1 MNKQTDVKSG
11 ELRTGAQAAAEKVEL
26 HEMTIAQREL
36 WLGENIS
43 KELSFNIWGYGQV
56 DGPLD
61 VKLLRQVIDAIVEET
76 PALQAHFVEKDGELY
91 QYRAPRTHEPLFTLD
106 LSKEPD
112 PLQAAR
118 RWMVAD
124 AALPRRATGEEP
136 FSFYVITLAPQRYV
150 LYRRFHH
157 MITDGRSA
165 EEVMRRIAAYYN
177 ALASGGVIPEFAN
190 CNFSLLYE
198 NDIKYRDSSRFSSD
212 QAFWR
217 EYTAAAPQ
225 SLSRRAILTPD
236 AAMNR
241 NTQLLEKEALDQLQ
255 QQADNIGVHRAHIL
269 AAAVALCFYSLT
281 GSEYLN
287 FSMPV
292 TGTRERNSIGMTS
305 NVVPLIIKVEPQL
318 SLAEFIQKVAAEIAK
333 VVRHQLYRGE
343 DIRRDNGATD
353 SAWFGPSINIV
364 SFDHGDP
371 FWGCRTRWYYGGNIP
386 SGDLQIML
394 YEDQQANELD
404 VTFSDAD
411 YANSLGDLD
420 VLQRRFQFILRA
432 LNASTAG
439 TIEALDRQVAALAD
453 AEAGGSFYTNRRQ
466 PPAGG
471 IIRWDRPAEA
481 LQRLVS
487 SLSHGAGCAAKMLLA
502 ERVLGVTAL
511 QAVSDERQAE
521 PGTLLHVEADGWVI
535 AANPGVVRVGPF
547 LRADGSAQ
555 PGDALAQACG
565 LSVGLV
571 LPTINAAEA
580 SLLGAAYGASAD
592 SAAFWQP
599 RLTRYYPAP
608 FPPGPGRQTD
618 LPARWQA
625 TAWQRL
631 EKIAGEQVLAAAT
644 LYLARMCNETD
655 FQLGWITPD
664 DRNWGRWAHLSAR
677 VLPLQVSVDHTG
689 NFQQALA
696 ALEQEYSQLRAHADY
711 HPALLTRDADLR
723 APQTWPTA
731 VSIVSRRSAQ
741 GLQPEDEGVAAIMAS
756 GSRAVLQICKADSAF
771 RWVYDAASVADEQML
786 RATQHLLMLLN
797 DAVRA
802 GSHRRTVGELSLVS
816 EEERAQLLQGL
827 NHTVASH
834 SPTACLHRLFE
845 AQVKRTP
852 EAIAVTYGDDSLT
865 YAELNTQANRWAHRL
880 VQLGVQPDS
889 LVALCAGRG
898 LPMLVGLLGILKAG
912 GAYVPL
918 DPAYSGERLQYILA
932 DSAPVLLLAD
942 ELGRQALGDCEVPV
956 LALEQPL
963 RGESDDLQD
972 VGVRPAHL
980 AYVIY
985 TSGSTGKPKGVM
997 VEHRQVAR
1005 LFSATNAWFNFS
1017 AADRWCLF
1025 HSFAFD
1031 FSVWEIWGAWLYG
1044 GQLFIVPQAI
1054 ARSAP
1059 DFYHFVCRSGITV
1072 LNQTPS
1078 AFKAFIQAQAH
1089 SEARQQLREIVFG
1102 GEMLKPC
1109 DLAPW
1114 FARPE
1119 NRQTRLINMYG
1130 ITETTVH
1137 VTYRPL
1143 SAQDT
1148 AITTSPIG
1156 SRIPDLRLYLLGAD
1170 GEPVPM
1176 GAIGELFVGGEG
1188 VARGYLNRPELTAE
1202 RFLDDP
1208 FNRAPGARMYRTGDL
1223 ARYLPGGDIEYL
1235 GRNDQQ
1241 VKIRGF
1247 RIECGEVEAQLS
1259 TDPRVRS
1266 VAVDAI
1272 DDGDGGKRLVA
1283 WVVPAPEAERA
1294 TLATGLRQHLQARLP
1309 DYMVPVA
1316 YVWLEALPLTGN
1328 GKLDKRAL
1336 PVPQVDA
1343 YVREAYAPPQ
1353 GEAENLLAAIWRELL
1368 GIERVGRYDHF
1379 FELGGHSLMA
1389 VRLANRVQQAGWQLP
1404 LQALFASPVLHVLAQ
1419 ALEVAPAQEPLP
1431 ILPVARDGDLPLSF
1445 AQQRLWFL
1453 TQLEGMSETYHIPL
1467 ALRLHGRLDRQA
1479 LQHSLDALY
1488 ARHESLR
1495 SRFITR
1501 EDRPQVQILPANG
1514 LPLAF
1519 HDLRR
1524 HPAQADKLCRQA
1536 ATQPFDLT
1544 QGPLVRAAL
1553 IRLADEEHLF
1563 LLTCHHIIS
1572 DGWST
1577 GILLRELGALYGAL
1591 RRGDADPLPPLTLQY
1606 PDYAAWQRRYLTPE
1620 RLAAQAQ
1627 YWRETLIGAPAL
1639 LTLPTDRPRPT
1650 VQSFSGGEV
1659 PIAIDAELTQA
1670 LRQFSR
1676 QHGGT
1681 LFMTV
1686 LAAWSLVLARMAG
1699 QQELVIG
1706 TPEANRG
1713 RLETESLVGF
1723 FVSTLALR
1731 IDLRDDP
1738 DLPTLIA
1745 RIRHTV
1751 LTAQENRDLPFEQV
1765 VELVNPPRHLG
1776 YTPLFQVMLAWQD
1789 GSVRDIPLPGMQ
1801 AELAGLEYSAAK
1813 FDLTLDLADTGEGI
1827 SGTLNFA
1834 TALFDRATAER
1845 YGVYLV
1851 QALRAMTLNSPRSVS
1866 HIDLLPP
1873 AEREHLLH
1881 GWNRT
1886 ERDYPLDQTLAA
1898 LFEQQVRRT
1907 PHATALVSGTESLS
1921 YAQLNARAN
1930 RLAHALI
1937 ARGVGPDSRVAVCAE
1952 RGLNMVTALFGI
1964 LKAGGAYVPLDPA
1977 YPGERL
1983 QYILQDADPVLLLA
1997 DAAGRAAL
2005 GEPATPQLAL
2015 EAVLPETLSAENPAP
2030 RAQAS
2035 HLAYVIYTSGS
2046 TGKPKGAMNEH
2057 RGVVNRLVWM
2067 QEAYGL
2073 TAADTVLQKT
2083 PFGFDV
2089 SVWEFFWP
2097 LMVGARLVMAK
2108 PEGHKDPDYLSRAIE
2123 QYGVTTLH
2131 FVPSM
2136 LQSFLADG
2144 QAATRCGQV
2153 VRVMCSGEALPAA
2166 LVAEFYRRLPQA
2178 ELHNLYGPTEA
2189 AVDVTA
2195 WHCSREAE
2203 RVSVPIGRPIAN
2215 TRIYLL
2221 DERGQPVPLGA
2232 VGELYIGGV
2241 QVARGYLNRP
2251 ELTAERFL
2259 SDPFAPGGRMYRTG
2273 DVARY
2278 LANGDIEYLGRN
2290 DQQVKI
2296 RGFRIECGEIE
2307 AALATHPA
2315 VREAVVDARAVGD
2328 DKRLVAWVVP
2338 AADVA
2343 EETLAGA
2350 LRQHVSAALPDYMVP
2365 SAWVVVAALPL
2376 SPNGKLDRRALP
2388 EPQGAQSQA
2397 AYEAPQGEHETL
2409 LAAIWRELLNVER
2422 VGRHDN
2428 FFELGGHS
2436 LLAVKLMAQLR
2447 RAGWGANVQTLFSTP
2462 TLSALAQAMS
2472 AQGEVD
2478 IPENRILPGGASIT
2492 PEMLPLA
2499 TLSQPEI
2506 DTVVAQVPGGVANVQ
2521 DIYALSPLQEGIL
2534 FHHLLAERGDPY
2546 QLSAVLRFDSRARL
2560 DAWLAAVQQV
2570 IERHD
2575 ILRTAFITQ
2584 GMSSPVQVVWRKAEL
2599 ALSERRFDPAD
2610 GPIWRQLAASFDPL
2624 QQRQDLTRAPLL
2636 NFTVTQEED
2645 GSWCALQQW
2654 HHLIGDHSTLAFME
2668 QEIGEILAGRGAQLG
2683 VAQPFRNAVAQA
2695 RLALS
2700 EAEHESF
2707 FRDMLADI
2715 SEPVLPFG
2723 LSDVHG
2729 EGRQIAC
2736 RYQALSS
2743 ALNLRLR
2750 RQARRLGVSLASL
2763 CHLAWAQVL
2772 ASVSGRDAVVFGT
2785 VLLGRLQGGEGAE
2798 RALGLFI
2805 NTLPLRLDI
2814 DRRGVETAAR
2824 EAHVRLSGLL
2834 AHEHAPLALAQR
2846 CSGVSPGAPLF
2857 SALLNYRH
2865 NNGEAV
2871 ALPEGVS
2878 LLSAEE
2884 RTNYPFVLSVEDGGD
2899 SLGVTAQVTETVD
2912 AQRVCD
2918 YMVQALSSLAQALE
2932 QAPETPVCSL
2942 AVVPEAER
2950 ELLLHGW
2957 NRTERDYPLDQTLA
2971 ALFEQQVRRTPN
2983 ATALVSGAES
2993 LSYAQLNAR
3002 ANRLAHAL
3010 IARGVGPDSR
3020 VAVCAERGLN
3030 MVTALFG
3037 ILKAGGAYVPLDPAY
3052 PGERLQYILQDAD
3065 PVLLLAD
3072 AAGRAALGEPVTPQL
3087 ALEAALPE
3095 TLSAENPAP
3104 RAQASHLA
3112 YVIYTSGSTG
3122 KPKGAMNEH
3131 RGVVNRLVW
3140 MQEAYGLTAA
3150 DTVLQKT
3157 PFGFDVSVWEFF
3169 WPLMVGARLVM
3180 AKPEGHKD
3188 PDYLSRAIEQ
3198 YGVTTLHF
3206 VPSMLQSFLAD
3217 GQAATRCGQVVRVMC
3232 SGEALPAALVAEFYR
3247 RLPQAELHNLYG
3259 PTEAA
3264 VDVTAWHCSR
3274 EADRVSVPI
3283 GRPIANTRIYLLDE
3297 RGQPVPLGAVGE
3309 LYIGGVQVARGYL
3322 NRPELTAER
3331 FLSDPF
3337 APGGRMYRTGDVAR
3351 YLANGDIEYLG
3362 RNDQQVKIR
3371 GFRIE
3376 CGEIEAALATHPA
3389 VREAVVD
3396 ARAVGDDKRLVAWV
3410 VPAADVAEETLAG
3423 ALRQHVSAAL
3433 PDYMVPSAW
3442 VVVAALPLSP
3452 NGKLDRRALPEPQ
3465 GAQSQAAYE
3474 APQGEHETLL
3484 AAIWR
3489 ELLNVERVGRHDNFF
3504 ELGGHSLLAVR
3515 LTNRLQQME
3524 WQLPLQVLFA
3534 NPTLL
3539 ALAQQLRRTDEAL
3552 PPIEAMPRGAA
3563 LPLSFAQQRLW
3574 FLTQLEGLSETY
3586 HIPLALSLRGELDLP
3601 AWRQSLDALYARHEA
3616 LRSRF
3621 VTVEGQPQAHILP
3634 ADALPLTVHDLR
3646 GRQDAQSQAR
3656 QLAQRLTEA
3665 PFDLTQGP
3673 LVRAA
3678 LIRLADEEHLFLLT
3692 CHHIISDGWSTGI
3705 LLRDLGA
3712 LYGALRRGDADP
3724 LPPLPPLTLQYADYA
3739 AWQRRYLTPERLAA
3753 QAQYWRETLSDAPAL
3768 LTLPTDRPRPTVQ
3781 SFSGG
3786 EVPIAIDAEL
3796 TQALRQFSRQH
3807 GGTLFMTVLA
3817 AWSLVLAR
3825 MAGQQEL
3832 VIGTPEANRGRLE
3845 TESLVGFFVS
3855 TLALRIDLRDDP
3867 DLPTLIA
3874 RIRHA
3879 VLAARENR
3887 DLPFE
3892 QVVELVN
3899 PPRHLGYTPLFQV
3912 MLAWQDGS
3920 VRDISLP
3927 GLQAES
3933 AELGYQIAK
3942 YDLTLDLAERDEQIS
3957 GTLNFATALFDRATA
3972 ERYGVYLVQVLRAM
3986 ATNATQPASHL
3997 DLLPAAER
4005 ELLLYGWNRT
4015 AEVYPA
4021 QSCAHVLFEQWVQRT
4036 PDAVAVVNDR
4046 DSLSYAQ
4053 LNAHANQL
4061 AHQLIAQ
4068 GVRPGD
4074 RVATSLERSVSLVIA
4089 QLAILKAG
4097 AAYVPLDPHLPVAR
4111 QAWIIG
4117 DSGASLILCDRDIDR
4132 EIAGEIACLRIDR
4145 LRQNPTHD
4153 PAVPRAGGA
4162 PAYIMYTSGSTGTP
4176 KGVMVTHQGILRLAI
4191 NNRFASFERG
4201 DRFAF
4206 AANPAFD
4213 ASTLEM
4219 WGALLNGASLAI
4231 IAPEVLTEAEAL
4243 AAALA
4248 RQGINVLF
4256 LTTSLFNQYA
4266 HSIAATLAQLKY
4278 LLSGGEAADPHAFA
4292 RMLKEAGPV
4301 WLINA
4306 YGPTECTVFAT
4317 TATIERVDPWQRLP
4331 IGRPIGNTRIYLL
4344 DEHGQPVPL
4353 GATGEIY
4360 IAGPGVALGYL
4371 NRAELTAE
4379 RFLADP
4385 FNPGERMY
4393 RTGDL
4398 ARYLADGNIDY
4409 LGRND
4414 RQVKIRGFRIE
4425 CGEIEARVA
4434 GHPAVREA
4442 VVDVLGEAD
4451 NKRLVA
4457 WVVPEADADR
4467 QTLAVTLR
4475 QYLAGMLPEFMLPA
4489 AWVALDTLPLTPN
4502 GKLDRRALPEPQEDA
4517 YVREVYAEPEG
4528 ELETLLAGIWRELLG
4543 IERVGRHDNFFEL
4556 GGHSLLAVKLMAQLR
4571 RVGLSAGVK
4580 TLFTAPTL
4588 STLAQTL
4595 VTQQEV
4601 SVPANG
4607 ILPGCVAITPEM
4619 LPLATLSQPEID
4631 AVVAQV
4637 PGGVANVQDIYALSP
4652 LQEGILFHHLLAER
4666 GDPYQLS
4673 AVLRF
4678 DSRARLDAWLAAM
4691 QQVID
4696 RHDILRTA
4704 FITQGVSSPVQVVWR
4719 KAELSLR
4726 ELRLNPEEGEIGS
4739 RLTAL
4744 FDPRRVRPDLT
4755 RAPLLSFVAAQ
4766 GEEGSWCVLQQWHHL
4781 IGDHSTLAVMQEEI
4795 NLILAGRGDELA
4807 KAPPFRNAVAQARL
4821 GVSKAEHERFFRT
4834 MLADIDEPSLPFGLS
4849 DVHGEGRDI
4858 STAHLALPPALNQQL
4873 RRQARRLGVSLASL
4887 CHLAWAQVLARA
4899 TGRDEVVFGTVLL
4912 GRMQAGDGAERALG
4926 LFINTLPLRLD
4937 VNEVGAES
4945 AVLQAHIRL
4954 SGLLAHEH
4962 APLALAQR
4970 CSGVAAG
4977 TPLFS
4982 ALLNY
4987 RHNSGEDTALP
4998 TGVTLLDSQERT
5010 NYPFVLSVED
5020 GGDSLGLTAQVR
5032 QPIEAQRVCG
5042 YMAQALSALAQAL
5055 EQAPQTPVCELEVMP
5070 DEEYA
5075 LQLCRWNHTAE
5086 AYPADT
5092 CVHELFE
5099 QQARL
5104 TPQAIALIQDAQRLS
5119 YAQLNARANRLAHR
5133 LIERGVQPGDRVAVR
5148 LARSIELVCAQLAVI
5163 KAGAAYVPI
5172 DPQLPAAR
5180 QAWIADDSGACLML
5194 TDAIGDEEIPQL
5206 TVEDREAEDHNGNP
5220 ALRVSSGATA
5230 YIMYTSGSTG
5240 TPKGVMTPHQG
5251 ITRLVRNNRYA
5262 AFDADDRIA
5271 FAANPAFDASTM
5283 EVWAAL
5289 LNGGA
5294 LVVIA
5299 PEVMMEAERLA
5310 AELQRHRI
5318 TTLFLT
5324 TALFNQYVHSISG
5337 ALAQLKYLISGGE
5350 KEDPGAYAR
5359 LLQERGPV
5367 HLIHAYGP
5375 TETTTFATTARI
5387 ERAEGEA
5394 RLPIGKPIGNTRAY
5408 LLDARGR
5415 PVPMGA
5421 VGELHIGGVGVALGY
5436 LNRPELTAQRFL
5448 SDPFNPVGGG
5458 RMYRTGDLARY
5469 LPDGSLE
5476 YQGRCDQ
5483 QIKLRGFRIEPG
5495 EIEVQLAASPWVR
5508 EAVVQVCSTEHHP
5521 RLVAW
5526 IVPTAD
5532 VDRSALQGQLRA
5544 YLSERLPEYM
5554 VPSAYV
5560 WLDALPLTANG
5571 KLDRRA
5577 LPEPER
5583 AAVGTR
5589 EYVAPQG
5596 ETETTL
5602 ARVWCEL
5609 LEIGQIGR
5617 HDNFFE
5623 LGGHSLLAVRLS
5635 SQLRQQGITLPVQA
5649 IFNHPILA
5657 ELAERIDR
5665 RTAEAPMRKAVPARS
5680 SGSRPPLF
5688 FVPTGFG
5695 DHSYVFELAKEIDK
5709 TFPVYAVPWPAM
5721 EEKPATMSDMAASAV
5736 ALIREVQ
5743 PQGPYHLAGYSSGGV
5758 LAYAIAEQLQSAG
5771 EAVAFL
5777 GLIDTLRPVEAMH
5790 SPVQLL
5796 LNWVESTQERPD
5808 PQFCQ
5813 QLAELPL
5820 PEAIAAV
5827 QRAGIKTQ
5835 REEVADEAALW
5846 QQRHHYAKLVE
5857 ATLVQPASLKIHL
5870 FKAKQEQVSV
5880 NSQNAQFQAYWQ
5892 RIKQAGY
5899 CREDAS
5905 ALGWDKLLPPATVRV
5920 SQVNGDHVSMMEHP
5934 VHRRELGQHFN
5945 LALRE
5950 LGQA

>member
-61 VKLLRQVIDAIVEET
+61 VKLLRQAIDAIVEET

-555 PGDALAQACG
+555 PGDALALACG
-565 LSVGLV
+565 LSVGSV

-608 FPPGPGRQTD
+608 FPPGPGRQAD

-723 APQTWPTA
+723 ASQTWPTA

-756 GSRAVLQICKADSAF
+756 GSRAVLQICKADGAF

-1176 GAIGELFVGGEG
+1176 GAIGELYVGGEG

-1368 GIERVGRYDHF
+1368 GVERVGRYDHF

-1419 ALEVAPAQEPLP
+1419 ALEVAPAQEPQP
-1431 ILPVARDGDLPLSF
+1431 ILPVARDGELPLSF

-1524 HPAQADKLCRQA
+1524 HPAQADTLCRQA

-1563 LLTCHHIIS
+1563 LLTCHHIVS

-1789 GSVRDIPLPGMQ
+1789 GSVRDIPLPGLQ

-1866 HIDLLPP
+1866 HIDLLPL

-1907 PHATALVSGTESLS
+1907 PNATALVSGAESLS

-2005 GEPATPQLAL
+2005 GEPVTPQLAL
-2015 EAVLPETLSAENPAP
+2015 EAALPETLSAENPAP

-2195 WHCSREAE
+2195 WHCSREAD

-2506 DTVVAQVPGGVANVQ
+2506 DAVVAQVPGGVANVQ

-2560 DAWLAAVQQV
+2560 DAWLAAMQQV
-2570 IERHD
+2570 IDRHD

-2645 GSWCALQQW
+2645 GSWCALQKW

-2715 SEPVLPFG
+2715 REPVLPFG

-2750 RQARRLGVSLASL
+2750 QQARRLGVSLASL

-2971 ALFEQQVRRTPN
+2971 ALFEQQVRRTPH

-3705 LLRDLGA
+3705 LLRELGA
-3712 LYGALRRGDADP
+3712 LYGALRRGDAD
-3724 LPPLPPLTLQYADYA
+3724 PLPPLTLQYADYA

-3874 RIRHA
+3874 RIRHT

-3942 YDLTLDLAERDEQIS
+3942 YDFTLDLAERDEQIS

-4021 QSCAHVLFEQWVQRT
+4021 QSSAHVLFEQWAQRT

-4061 AHQLIAQ
+4061 AHQFIAQ

-4097 AAYVPLDPHLPVAR
+4097 GAYVPLDPHLPVAR

-4132 EIAGEIACLRIDR
+4132 EIAGEIVCLRIDR

-4301 WLINA
+4301 RLINA

-4398 ARYLADGNIDY
+4398 ARYLPDGNIDY

-4571 RVGLSAGVK
+4571 RVGLSAGVQ

-4719 KAELSLR
+4719 KAQLSLR
-4726 ELRLNPEEGEIGS
+4726 ELRLNPAEGEIGS

-5532 VDRSALQGQLRA
+5532 VDRSALQGQLRV

-5583 AAVGTR
+5583 AAVGIR
-5589 EYVAPQG
+5589 EYAAPQG

-5649 IFNHPILA
+5649 IFNHPILT

-5665 RTAEAPMRKAVPARS
+5665 RTAEAPLRKAVPARS

-5695 DHSYVFELAKEIDK
+5695 DHSYVFELAKEIDE
-5709 TFPVYAVPWPAM
+5709 TFPVYAVPWPAV

>member
-61 VKLLRQVIDAIVEET
+61 VKLLRQAIDAIVEET

-118 RWMVAD
+118 RWMAAD

-511 QAVSDERQAE
+511 QAMSDERQAE

-547 LRADGSAQ
+547 LRADGSTQ

-565 LSVGLV
+565 LSVGSV

-608 FPPGPGRQTD
+608 FPPGPGRQAD

-723 APQTWPTA
+723 ASQTWPTA

-756 GSRAVLQICKADSAF
+756 GSRAVLQICKTDGAF

-942 ELGRQALGDCEVPV
+942 ELGRQALGGCEVPV

-963 RGESDDLQD
+963 TGESDDLQD

-1176 GAIGELFVGGEG
+1176 GAIGELYVGGEG

-1368 GIERVGRYDHF
+1368 GVERVGRYDHF

-1419 ALEVAPAQEPLP
+1419 TLEVAPAQEPLP
-1431 ILPVARDGDLPLSF
+1431 ILPVARDGELPLSF

-1524 HPAQADKLCRQA
+1524 HPAQADTLCRQA

-1627 YWRETLIGAPAL
+1627 YWRETLSDAPAL

-1789 GSVRDIPLPGMQ
+1789 GSVRDIPLPGLQ

-1907 PHATALVSGTESLS
+1907 PDATALVSGAESLS

-2015 EAVLPETLSAENPAP
+2015 EAALPETLSAENPAP

-2195 WHCSREAE
+2195 WHCSREAD

-2259 SDPFAPGGRMYRTG
+2259 ADPFAPGGRMYRTG

-2506 DTVVAQVPGGVANVQ
+2506 DAVVAQVPGGVANVQ

-2560 DAWLAAVQQV
+2560 DAWLAAMQQV
-2570 IERHD
+2570 IDRHD

-2772 ASVSGRDAVVFGT
+2772 ASVSGRDSVVFGT

-2805 NTLPLRLDI
+2805 NTLPLRLGI
-2814 DRRGVETAAR
+2814 DRRGVETVAR

-2899 SLGVTAQVTETVD
+2899 SLGLTAQVTETVD

-2971 ALFEQQVRRTPN
+2971 ALFEQQVRRTPD

-3072 AAGRAALGEPVTPQL
+3072 AAGRAALGEPATPQL

-3274 EADRVSVPI
+3274 EAERVSVPI

-3724 LPPLPPLTLQYADYA
+3724 LPPLTLQYADYA

-3879 VLAARENR
+3879 VLTARENR

-4021 QSCAHVLFEQWVQRT
+4021 QSSAHVLFEQWAQRT

-4153 PAVPRAGGA
+4153 PAVPRAGDA

-4243 AAALA
+4243 AAALV

-4301 WLINA
+4301 RLINA

-4442 VVDVLGEAD
+4442 VVDVLGEVD

-4571 RVGLSAGVK
+4571 RVGLSAGVQ

-4719 KAELSLR
+4719 KAQLSLR
-4726 ELRLNPEEGEIGS
+4726 ELRLNPAEGEIGS

-5206 TVEDREAEDHNGNP
+5206 TVEDREAEDHDGNP

-5583 AAVGTR
+5583 AAVGIR
-5589 EYVAPQG
+5589 EYAAPQG

-5665 RTAEAPMRKAVPARS
+5665 RTAEAPLRKAVPARS

-5695 DHSYVFELAKEIDK
+5695 DHSYVFELAKEIDE
-5709 TFPVYAVPWPAM
+5709 TFPVYAVPWPAV

>member
-61 VKLLRQVIDAIVEET
+61 VKLLRQAIDAIVEET

-487 SLSHGAGCAAKMLLA
+487 SLSHGAGCAAKVLLA

-565 LSVGLV
+565 LSVGSV

-608 FPPGPGRQTD
+608 FPPGPGRQAD

-631 EKIAGEQVLAAAT
+631 EKIAGEHVLAAAT

-723 APQTWPTA
+723 ASQTWPTA

-756 GSRAVLQICKADSAF
+756 GSRAVLQICKADGAF

-1156 SRIPDLRLYLLGAD
+1156 SRIPDLRMYLLGAD

-1176 GAIGELFVGGEG
+1176 GAIGELYVGGEG

-1283 WVVPAPEAERA
+1283 WVVPAQEAERA

-1368 GIERVGRYDHF
+1368 GVERVGRYDHF

-1524 HPAQADKLCRQA
+1524 HPAQADTLCRQA

-1789 GSVRDIPLPGMQ
+1789 GSVRDIPLPGLQ

-2546 QLSAVLRFDSRARL
+2546 QLSAVLRFDSSARL

-2715 SEPVLPFG
+2715 REPVLPFG

-2750 RQARRLGVSLASL
+2750 QQARRLGVSLASL

-2971 ALFEQQVRRTPN
+2971 ALFEQQVRRTPH

-3072 AAGRAALGEPVTPQL
+3072 AAGRAALGEPATPQL
-3087 ALEAALPE
+3087 ALEAALPD
-3095 TLSAENPAP
+3095 TLSAENPER

-3274 EADRVSVPI
+3274 EAERVSVPI

-3465 GAQSQAAYE
+3465 GAQSQATYE

-3712 LYGALRRGDADP
+3712 LYGALRRGDAD
-3724 LPPLPPLTLQYADYA
+3724 PLPPLTLQYADYA

-4301 WLINA
+4301 RLINA

-4571 RVGLSAGVK
+4571 RVGLSAGVQ

-5099 QQARL
+5099 QQARQ

>member
-61 VKLLRQVIDAIVEET
+61 VKLLRQAIDAIVEET

-565 LSVGLV
+565 LSVGSV

-625 TAWQRL
+625 TAWQRM

-723 APQTWPTA
+723 ASQTWPTA

-756 GSRAVLQICKADSAF
+756 GSRAVLQICKADGAF

-1176 GAIGELFVGGEG
+1176 GAIGELYVGGEG

-1368 GIERVGRYDHF
+1368 GVERVGRYDHF

-1419 ALEVAPAQEPLP
+1419 ALKVAPAQEPQP
-1431 ILPVARDGDLPLSF
+1431 ILPVARDGELPLSF

-1524 HPAQADKLCRQA
+1524 HPAQADTLCRQA

-1553 IRLADEEHLF
+1553 VRLADEEHLF
-1563 LLTCHHIIS
+1563 LLTCHHIVS

-1577 GILLRELGALYGAL
+1577 GILLRELGALYGAV

-1789 GSVRDIPLPGMQ
+1789 GSVRDIPLPGLQ

-1834 TALFDRATAER
+1834 TALFDRTTAER

-1866 HIDLLPP
+1866 HIDLLPL

-2005 GEPATPQLAL
+2005 GEPVTPQLAL
-2015 EAVLPETLSAENPAP
+2015 EAALPETLSAENPAP

-2259 SDPFAPGGRMYRTG
+2259 ADPFAPGGRMYRTG

-2506 DTVVAQVPGGVANVQ
+2506 DAVVAQVPGGVANVQ

-2560 DAWLAAVQQV
+2560 DAWLAAMQQV
-2570 IERHD
+2570 IDRHD

-2610 GPIWRQLAASFDPL
+2610 GPIWQQLAASFDPL

-2645 GSWCALQQW
+2645 GSWCALQKW

-2715 SEPVLPFG
+2715 REPVLPFG

-2899 SLGVTAQVTETVD
+2899 SLGLTAQVTETVD

-2971 ALFEQQVRRTPN
+2971 ALFEQQVRRTPH
-2983 ATALVSGAES
+2983 ATALVSGTES

-3072 AAGRAALGEPVTPQL
+3072 AAGRAALGEPATPQL

-3095 TLSAENPAP
+3095 TLSAENPER

-3423 ALRQHVSAAL
+3423 ALRQHLSAAL

-3705 LLRDLGA
+3705 LLRELGA
-3712 LYGALRRGDADP
+3712 LYGALRRGDAD
-3724 LPPLPPLTLQYADYA
+3724 PLPPLTLQYADYA

-3874 RIRHA
+3874 RIRHT
-3879 VLAARENR
+3879 VLAAQENR

-4021 QSCAHVLFEQWVQRT
+4021 QSSAHVLFEQWAQRT
-4036 PDAVAVVNDR
+4036 PDAVAVVSDR

-4117 DSGASLILCDRDIDR
+4117 DSGASLILCDRDIDH

-4153 PAVPRAGGA
+4153 PAVPRAGDA

-4243 AAALA
+4243 AAALV

-4301 WLINA
+4301 RLINA

-4571 RVGLSAGVK
+4571 RVGLSAGVQ

-4719 KAELSLR
+4719 KAQLSLR
-4726 ELRLNPEEGEIGS
+4726 ELRLNPAEGEIGS

-5367 HLIHAYGP
+5367 HMIHAYGP

-5532 VDRSALQGQLRA
+5532 VDRSALQGQLRV

-5583 AAVGTR
+5583 AAVGIR
-5589 EYVAPQG
+5589 EYAAPQG

-5665 RTAEAPMRKAVPARS
+5665 RTAEAPLRKAVPARS

-5695 DHSYVFELAKEIDK
+5695 DHSYVFELAKEIDE
-5709 TFPVYAVPWPAM
+5709 TFPVYAVPWPAV

>member
-61 VKLLRQVIDAIVEET
+61 VKLLRQAIDAIVEET

-487 SLSHGAGCAAKMLLA
+487 SLSHGAGCAAKVLLA

-565 LSVGLV
+565 LSVGSV

-608 FPPGPGRQTD
+608 FPPGPGRQAD

-631 EKIAGEQVLAAAT
+631 EKIAGEHVLAAAT

-723 APQTWPTA
+723 ASQTWPTA

-756 GSRAVLQICKADSAF
+756 GSRAVLQICKADGAF

-1431 ILPVARDGDLPLSF
+1431 ILPVARDGELPLSF

-1524 HPAQADKLCRQA
+1524 HPAQADTLCRQA

-1563 LLTCHHIIS
+1563 LLTCHHIVS

-1789 GSVRDIPLPGMQ
+1789 GSVRDIPLPGLQ

-2015 EAVLPETLSAENPAP
+2015 EAALPETLSAENPAP
-2030 RAQAS
+2030 RAQASHLAYVIYTSGSTGKPKGAMNEHRGVVNRLVWMQEAYGLTAADTVLQKTPFGFDVSVWEFFWPLMVGARLVMAKPEGHKDPDYLSRAIEQYGVTTLHFVPSMLQSFLADGQAATRCGQVVRVMCSGEALPAALVAEFYRRLPQAELHNLYGPTEAAVDVTAWHCSREVERVSVPIGRPIANTRIYLLDERGQPVPLGAVGELYIGGVQVARGYLNRPELTAERFLSDPFAPGGRMYRTGDVARYLANGDIEYLGRNDQQVKIRGFRIECGEIEAALATHPAVREAVVDARAVGDDKRLVAWVVPAADVAEETLAGALRQHVSAALPDYMVPSAWVVVAALPLSPNGKLDRRALPEPQGAQSQAAYEAPQGEHETLLAAIWRELLNVERVGRHDNFFELGGHSLLAVKLMAQLRRAGWGANVQTLFSTPTLSALAQAMSAQGEVDIPENRILPGGASITPEMLPLATLSQPEIDAVVAQVPGGVANVQDIYALSPLQEGILFHHLLAERGDPYQLSAVLRFDSRARLDAWLAAMQQVIDRHDILRTAFITQGMSSPVQVVWRKAELALSERRFDPADGPIWRQLAASFDPLQQRQDLTRAPLLNFTVTQEEDGSWCALQQWHHLIGDHSTLAFMEQEIGEILAGRGAQLGVAQPFRNAVAQARLALNEAEHESFFRDMLADISEPVLPFGLSDVHGEGRQIACRYQALSSALNLRLRQQARRLGVSLASLCHLAWAQVLASVSGRDAVVFGTVLLGRLQGGEGAERALGLFINTLPLRLDIDRRGVETAAREAHVRLSGLLAHEHAPLALAQRCSGVSPGAPLFSALLNYRHNNGEAVALPEGVSLLSAEERTNYPFVLSVEDGGDSLGLTAQVTETVDAQRVCDYMVQALSSLAQALEQAPETPVCSLAVVPEAERELLLHGWNRTERDYPLDQTLAALFEQQVRRTPHATALVSGAESLSYAQLNARANRLAHALIARGVGPDSRVAVCAERGLNMVTALFGILKAGGAYVPLDPAYPGERLQYILQDADPVLLLADAAGRAALGEPATPQLALEAALPDTLSAENPERRAQAS

-2397 AYEAPQGEHETL
+2397 T
-2409 LAAIWRELLNVER
+2409 
-2422 VGRHDN
+2422 
-2428 FFELGGHS
+2428 
-2436 LLAVKLMAQLR
+2436 
-2447 RAGWGANVQTLFSTP
+2447 
-2462 TLSALAQAMS
+2462 
-2472 AQGEVD
+2472 
-2478 IPENRILPGGASIT
+2478 
-2492 PEMLPLA
+2492 
-2499 TLSQPEI
+2499 
-2506 DTVVAQVPGGVANVQ
+2506 
-2521 DIYALSPLQEGIL
+2521 
-2534 FHHLLAERGDPY
+2534 
-2546 QLSAVLRFDSRARL
+2546 
-2560 DAWLAAVQQV
+2560 
-2570 IERHD
+2570 
-2575 ILRTAFITQ
+2575 
-2584 GMSSPVQVVWRKAEL
+2584 
-2599 ALSERRFDPAD
+2599 
-2610 GPIWRQLAASFDPL
+2610 
-2624 QQRQDLTRAPLL
+2624 
-2636 NFTVTQEED
+2636 
-2645 GSWCALQQW
+2645 
-2654 HHLIGDHSTLAFME
+2654 
-2668 QEIGEILAGRGAQLG
+2668 
-2683 VAQPFRNAVAQA
+2683 
-2695 RLALS
+2695 
-2700 EAEHESF
+2700 
-2707 FRDMLADI
+2707 
-2715 SEPVLPFG
+2715 
-2723 LSDVHG
+2723 
-2729 EGRQIAC
+2729 
-2736 RYQALSS
+2736 
-2743 ALNLRLR
+2743 
-2750 RQARRLGVSLASL
+2750 
-2763 CHLAWAQVL
+2763 
-2772 ASVSGRDAVVFGT
+2772 
-2785 VLLGRLQGGEGAE
+2785 
-2798 RALGLFI
+2798 
-2805 NTLPLRLDI
+2805 
-2814 DRRGVETAAR
+2814 
-2824 EAHVRLSGLL
+2824 
-2834 AHEHAPLALAQR
+2834 
-2846 CSGVSPGAPLF
+2846 
-2857 SALLNYRH
+2857 
-2865 NNGEAV
+2865 
-2871 ALPEGVS
+2871 
-2878 LLSAEE
+2878 
-2884 RTNYPFVLSVEDGGD
+2884 
-2899 SLGVTAQVTETVD
+2899 
-2912 AQRVCD
+2912 
-2918 YMVQALSSLAQALE
+2918 
-2932 QAPETPVCSL
+2932 
-2942 AVVPEAER
+2942 
-2950 ELLLHGW
+2950 
-2957 NRTERDYPLDQTLA
+2957 
-2971 ALFEQQVRRTPN
+2971 
-2983 ATALVSGAES
+2983 
-2993 LSYAQLNAR
+2993 
-3002 ANRLAHAL
+3002 
-3010 IARGVGPDSR
+3010 
-3020 VAVCAERGLN
+3020 
-3030 MVTALFG
+3030 
-3037 ILKAGGAYVPLDPAY
+3037 
-3052 PGERLQYILQDAD
+3052 
-3065 PVLLLAD
+3065 
-3072 AAGRAALGEPVTPQL
+3072 
-3087 ALEAALPE
+3087 
-3095 TLSAENPAP
+3095 
-3104 RAQASHLA
+3104 
-3112 YVIYTSGSTG
+3112 
-3122 KPKGAMNEH
+3122 
-3131 RGVVNRLVW
+3131 
-3140 MQEAYGLTAA
+3140 
-3150 DTVLQKT
+3150 
-3157 PFGFDVSVWEFF
+3157 
-3169 WPLMVGARLVM
+3169 
-3180 AKPEGHKD
+3180 
-3188 PDYLSRAIEQ
+3188 
-3198 YGVTTLHF
+3198 
-3206 VPSMLQSFLAD
+3206 
-3217 GQAATRCGQVVRVMC
+3217 
-3232 SGEALPAALVAEFYR
+3232 
-3247 RLPQAELHNLYG
+3247 
-3259 PTEAA
+3259 
-3264 VDVTAWHCSR
+3264 
-3274 EADRVSVPI
+3274 
-3283 GRPIANTRIYLLDE
+3283 
-3297 RGQPVPLGAVGE
+3297 
-3309 LYIGGVQVARGYL
+3309 
-3322 NRPELTAER
+3322 
-3331 FLSDPF
+3331 
-3337 APGGRMYRTGDVAR
+3337 
-3351 YLANGDIEYLG
+3351 
-3362 RNDQQVKIR
+3362 
-3371 GFRIE
+3371 
-3376 CGEIEAALATHPA
+3376 
-3389 VREAVVD
+3389 
-3396 ARAVGDDKRLVAWV
+3396 
-3410 VPAADVAEETLAG
+3410 
-3423 ALRQHVSAAL
+3423 
-3433 PDYMVPSAW
+3433 
-3442 VVVAALPLSP
+3442 
-3452 NGKLDRRALPEPQ
+3452 
-3465 GAQSQAAYE
+3465 YE

-3712 LYGALRRGDADP
+3712 LYGALRRGDAD
-3724 LPPLPPLTLQYADYA
+3724 PLPPLTLQYADYA

-4301 WLINA
+4301 RLINA

-4571 RVGLSAGVK
+4571 RVGLSAGVQ

-4781 IGDHSTLAVMQEEI
+4781 IGDHSTLAVMQEET

-5589 EYVAPQG
+5589 EYAAPQG

>member
-1 MNKQTDVKSG
+1 MNKQTDVKNG
-11 ELRTGAQAAAEKVEL
+11 EFRTGAQAAAGKVEL

-61 VKLLRQVIDAIVEET
+61 VKLLRQAIDAIVEET

-404 VTFSDAD
+404 VTFSDAA

-481 LQRLVS
+481 LQRLVC
-487 SLSHGAGCAAKMLLA
+487 SLSHGAGCAAKILLA

-521 PGTLLHVEADGWVI
+521 PGTLLHVEADGWEI

-547 LRADGSAQ
+547 LRADGSTQ

-565 LSVGLV
+565 LSVGSV

-608 FPPGPGRQTD
+608 FPPGPGRQAE

-756 GSRAVLQICKADSAF
+756 GSRAVLQICKADGAF

-834 SPTACLHRLFE
+834 SPAVCLHRLFE
-845 AQVKRTP
+845 AQVRRTP

-963 RGESDDLQD
+963 TGESDDLQD

-1102 GEMLKPC
+1102 GEMLKPS

-1176 GAIGELFVGGEG
+1176 GAIGELYVGGEG

-1368 GIERVGRYDHF
+1368 GVERVGRYDHF

-1389 VRLANRVQQAGWQLP
+1389 VRLANRVQQAGWLLP

-1431 ILPVARDGDLPLSF
+1431 ILPVARDGELPLSF

-1524 HPAQADKLCRQA
+1524 HPAQADTLCRQA

-1563 LLTCHHIIS
+1563 LLTCHHIVS

-1577 GILLRELGALYGAL
+1577 GILLRELGALYGAF
-1591 RRGDADPLPPLTLQY
+1591 RRGDADPLPLPTLQY

-1627 YWRETLIGAPAL
+1627 YWRETLSGAPAL

-1751 LTAQENRDLPFEQV
+1751 LTARENRDLPFEQV

-1789 GSVRDIPLPGMQ
+1789 GSVRDIPLPGLQ

-1845 YGVYLV
+1845 YGVYLI
-1851 QALRAMTLNSPRSVS
+1851 QALRAMTLNNPRSVS
-1866 HIDLLPP
+1866 HIDLLPL

-1907 PHATALVSGTESLS
+1907 PDAIALVSGAESLS

-1937 ARGVGPDSRVAVCAE
+1937 ARGVGPDRRVAVCAE

-2015 EAVLPETLSAENPAP
+2015 EAALPETLSAENPER

-2144 QAATRCGQV
+2144 QAATRCDKV

-2195 WHCSREAE
+2195 WHCSREAD

-2221 DERGQPVPLGA
+2221 DDHGQPVPLGA

-2343 EETLAGA
+2343 EETLAGV
-2350 LRQHVSAALPDYMVP
+2350 LRQHLSAALPDYMVP

-2409 LAAIWRELLNVER
+2409 LAAIWRDLLNVER

-2472 AQGEVD
+2472 AQGEIE

-2499 TLSQPEI
+2499 TLSQAEI
-2506 DTVVAQVPGGVANVQ
+2506 DAVVAQVPGGVANVQ

-2534 FHHLLAERGDPY
+2534 FHHLLAEQGDPY

-2560 DAWLAAVQQV
+2560 DAWLVAMQQV
-2570 IERHD
+2570 IDRHD

-2584 GMSSPVQVVWRKAEL
+2584 GVSSPVQVVWRKAEL

-2610 GPIWRQLAASFDPL
+2610 GTIWQQLAASFDPL

-2636 NFTVTQEED
+2636 NFTVAQEED
-2645 GSWCALQQW
+2645 GCWCALQQW

-2668 QEIGEILAGRGAQLG
+2668 QEVSEILAGRGAQLG
-2683 VAQPFRNAVAQA
+2683 AAQPFRNAVAQA
-2695 RLALS
+2695 RLTLS

-2729 EGRQIAC
+2729 EGRQIVS

-2772 ASVSGRDAVVFGT
+2772 ARVSGRDAVVFGT

-2814 DRRGVETAAR
+2814 DRRGAEAAAR

-2871 ALPEGVS
+2871 SLPEGVS

-2899 SLGVTAQVTETVD
+2899 SLGITAQVTETVD

-2918 YMVQALSSLAQALE
+2918 YMAQALGSLAQALE

-2971 ALFEQQVRRTPN
+2971 ALFEQQVCRTPD
-2983 ATALVSGAES
+2983 AIALVSGAES

-3002 ANRLAHAL
+3002 TNRLAHAL

-3072 AAGRAALGEPVTPQL
+3072 AAGRAALGEPATPQL
-3087 ALEAALPE
+3087 ALEAALPD
-3095 TLSAENPAP
+3095 TLSAENPER

-3297 RGQPVPLGAVGE
+3297 HGQPVPLGAVGE

-3410 VPAADVAEETLAG
+3410 VPAAGVAEETLAG
-3423 ALRQHVSAAL
+3423 VLRQHVSAAL

-3489 ELLNVERVGRHDNFF
+3489 ELLNVEQVGRHDNFF

-3515 LTNRLQQME
+3515 LTNRLQQVE
-3524 WQLPLQVLFA
+3524 WQLPLQTLFA

-3552 PPIEAMPRGAA
+3552 PPIEAMRRGAE

-3705 LLRDLGA
+3705 LLRELGA
-3712 LYGALRRGDADP
+3712 LYGAFRRGDGD
-3724 LPPLPPLTLQYADYA
+3724 PLPPLTLQYPDYA

-3874 RIRHA
+3874 RIRHT

-3899 PPRHLGYTPLFQV
+3899 PPRHLGYTPMFQV

-3927 GLQAES
+3927 RLQAES

-4021 QSCAHVLFEQWVQRT
+4021 QSSAHVLFEQWAQRT

-4117 DSGASLILCDRDIDR
+4117 DSGASLILCDRDLDR

-4153 PAVPRAGGA
+4153 PAVPRAGDA

-4243 AAALA
+4243 AAALV

-4256 LTTSLFNQYA
+4256 LTTSLFNQYV

-4301 WLINA
+4301 RLING

-4344 DEHGQPVPL
+4344 DAHGQPVPL

-4398 ARYLADGNIDY
+4398 ARYLPDGNIDY

-4451 NKRLVA
+4451 TKRLVA

-4489 AWVALDTLPLTPN
+4489 AWVALDMLPLTPN

-4543 IERVGRHDNFFEL
+4543 LERVGRHDNFFEL

-4571 RVGLSAGVK
+4571 RVGLSAGVQ

-4726 ELRLNPEEGEIGS
+4726 ELRLNPAEGEIGS

-4766 GEEGSWCVLQQWHHL
+4766 EEEGSWCILQQWHHL

-4821 GVSKAEHERFFRT
+4821 GVSKAEHEQFFRT

-4858 STAHLALPPALNQQL
+4858 STAHLALPHTLNQQL

-5099 QQARL
+5099 QQARQ

-5194 TDAIGDEEIPQL
+5194 TDAVGDESIPQL
-5206 TVEDREAEDHNGNP
+5206 TVEDREAEGHVGNP

-5589 EYVAPQG
+5589 EYAAPQG

-5665 RTAEAPMRKAVPARS
+5665 RTAEAPLRKAVPARS

-5695 DHSYVFELAKEIDK
+5695 DHSYVFELAKEIDE
-5709 TFPVYAVPWPAM
+5709 TFPVYAVPWPAV

-5777 GLIDTLRPVEAMH
+5777 GLIDTLRPVAAMH

-5892 RIKQAGY
+5892 KIKQAGY

>member
-61 VKLLRQVIDAIVEET
+61 VKLLRQAIDAIVEET

-565 LSVGLV
+565 LSVGSV

-608 FPPGPGRQTD
+608 FPPGPGRQAD

-723 APQTWPTA
+723 ASQTWPTA

-756 GSRAVLQICKADSAF
+756 GSRAVLQICKADGAF

-1176 GAIGELFVGGEG
+1176 GAIGELYVGGEG

-1343 YVREAYAPPQ
+1343 YVREAYVPPQ

-1368 GIERVGRYDHF
+1368 GVERVGRYDHF

-1419 ALEVAPAQEPLP
+1419 ALEVAPAQEPQP
-1431 ILPVARDGDLPLSF
+1431 ILPVARDGELPLSF

-1524 HPAQADKLCRQA
+1524 HPAQADTLCRQA

-1563 LLTCHHIIS
+1563 LLTCHHIVS

-1789 GSVRDIPLPGMQ
+1789 GSVRDIPLPGLQ

-1866 HIDLLPP
+1866 HIDLLPL

-1907 PHATALVSGTESLS
+1907 PHATALVSGAESLS

-2015 EAVLPETLSAENPAP
+2015 EAALPETLSAENPAP

-2153 VRVMCSGEALPAA
+2153 VRVMCSGEALPAT
-2166 LVAEFYRRLPQA
+2166 LVAEYRRLPQA

-2365 SAWVVVAALPL
+2365 SAWVVVTALPL

-2472 AQGEVD
+2472 TQGEVD

-2499 TLSQPEI
+2499 TLNQPEI
-2506 DTVVAQVPGGVANVQ
+2506 DAVVAQVPGGVANVQ

-2560 DAWLAAVQQV
+2560 DAWLAAMQQV
-2570 IERHD
+2570 INRHD

-2610 GPIWRQLAASFDPL
+2610 GPIWQQLAASFDPL

-2884 RTNYPFVLSVEDGGD
+2884 RTNYPFVLSVEDGSD
-2899 SLGVTAQVTETVD
+2899 SLGLTAQVTETVD

-2971 ALFEQQVRRTPN
+2971 ALFEQQVHRTPD
-2983 ATALVSGAES
+2983 ATALVIGTES

-3072 AAGRAALGEPVTPQL
+3072 AAGRAALGEPATPQL

-3169 WPLMVGARLVM
+3169 WPLLMVGARLVM

-3274 EADRVSVPI
+3274 EAERVSVPI

-3322 NRPELTAER
+3322 HRPELTAER
-3331 FLSDPF
+3331 FLADPF

-3524 WQLPLQVLFA
+3524 WQLPLQTLFA

-3724 LPPLPPLTLQYADYA
+3724 LPSLTLQYADYA

-4021 QSCAHVLFEQWVQRT
+4021 QSSAHVLFEQWAQRT

-4132 EIAGEIACLRIDR
+4132 EIAGEIACLRVDR

-4243 AAALA
+4243 AAALV

-4301 WLINA
+4301 RLINA

-4571 RVGLSAGVK
+4571 RVGLSAGVQ

-4719 KAELSLR
+4719 KAQLSLR
-4726 ELRLNPEEGEIGS
+4726 ELRLNPAEGEIGS

-4970 CSGVAAG
+4970 SSGVAAG

-5042 YMAQALSALAQAL
+5042 YMAQALSVLAQAL

-5099 QQARL
+5099 QQAL
-5104 TPQAIALIQDAQRLS
+5104 QTPQAIALIQDAQRLS

-5194 TDAIGDEEIPQL
+5194 TDAIGNEEIPQL
-5206 TVEDREAEDHNGNP
+5206 TVEDREAEDHDGNP

-5408 LLDARGR
+5408 LDARGR

-5589 EYVAPQG
+5589 EYAAPQG

-5665 RTAEAPMRKAVPARS
+5665 RTAEAPLRKAVPARS

-5695 DHSYVFELAKEIDK
+5695 DHSYVFELAKEIDE
-5709 TFPVYAVPWPAM
+5709 TFPVYAVPWPAL

>member
-61 VKLLRQVIDAIVEET
+61 VKLLRQAIDAIVEET

-565 LSVGLV
+565 LSVGSV

-608 FPPGPGRQTD
+608 FPPGPGRQAD

-723 APQTWPTA
+723 ASQTWPTA

-756 GSRAVLQICKADSAF
+756 GSRAVLQICKADGAF

-963 RGESDDLQD
+963 TGESDDLQD

-1156 SRIPDLRLYLLGAD
+1156 SRIPDLRLYLLDAD

-1176 GAIGELFVGGEG
+1176 GAIGELYVGGEG

-1368 GIERVGRYDHF
+1368 GVERVGRYDHF

-1524 HPAQADKLCRQA
+1524 HPAQADTLCRQA

-1563 LLTCHHIIS
+1563 LLTCHHIVS

-1789 GSVRDIPLPGMQ
+1789 GSVRDIPLPGLQ

-2005 GEPATPQLAL
+2005 GEPA
-2015 EAVLPETLSAENPAP
+2015 
-2030 RAQAS
+2030 
-2035 HLAYVIYTSGS
+2035 
-2046 TGKPKGAMNEH
+2046 
-2057 RGVVNRLVWM
+2057 
-2067 QEAYGL
+2067 
-2073 TAADTVLQKT
+2073 
-2083 PFGFDV
+2083 
-2089 SVWEFFWP
+2089 
-2097 LMVGARLVMAK
+2097 
-2108 PEGHKDPDYLSRAIE
+2108 
-2123 QYGVTTLH
+2123 
-2131 FVPSM
+2131 
-2136 LQSFLADG
+2136 
-2144 QAATRCGQV
+2144 
-2153 VRVMCSGEALPAA
+2153 
-2166 LVAEFYRRLPQA
+2166 
-2178 ELHNLYGPTEA
+2178 
-2189 AVDVTA
+2189 
-2195 WHCSREAE
+2195 
-2203 RVSVPIGRPIAN
+2203 
-2215 TRIYLL
+2215 
-2221 DERGQPVPLGA
+2221 
-2232 VGELYIGGV
+2232 
-2241 QVARGYLNRP
+2241 
-2251 ELTAERFL
+2251 
-2259 SDPFAPGGRMYRTG
+2259 
-2273 DVARY
+2273 
-2278 LANGDIEYLGRN
+2278 
-2290 DQQVKI
+2290 
-2296 RGFRIECGEIE
+2296 
-2307 AALATHPA
+2307 
-2315 VREAVVDARAVGD
+2315 
-2328 DKRLVAWVVP
+2328 
-2338 AADVA
+2338 
-2343 EETLAGA
+2343 
-2350 LRQHVSAALPDYMVP
+2350 
-2365 SAWVVVAALPL
+2365 
-2376 SPNGKLDRRALP
+2376 
-2388 EPQGAQSQA
+2388 
-2397 AYEAPQGEHETL
+2397 
-2409 LAAIWRELLNVER
+2409 
-2422 VGRHDN
+2422 
-2428 FFELGGHS
+2428 
-2436 LLAVKLMAQLR
+2436 
-2447 RAGWGANVQTLFSTP
+2447 
-2462 TLSALAQAMS
+2462 
-2472 AQGEVD
+2472 
-2478 IPENRILPGGASIT
+2478 
-2492 PEMLPLA
+2492 
-2499 TLSQPEI
+2499 
-2506 DTVVAQVPGGVANVQ
+2506 
-2521 DIYALSPLQEGIL
+2521 
-2534 FHHLLAERGDPY
+2534 
-2546 QLSAVLRFDSRARL
+2546 
-2560 DAWLAAVQQV
+2560 
-2570 IERHD
+2570 
-2575 ILRTAFITQ
+2575 
-2584 GMSSPVQVVWRKAEL
+2584 
-2599 ALSERRFDPAD
+2599 
-2610 GPIWRQLAASFDPL
+2610 
-2624 QQRQDLTRAPLL
+2624 
-2636 NFTVTQEED
+2636 
-2645 GSWCALQQW
+2645 
-2654 HHLIGDHSTLAFME
+2654 
-2668 QEIGEILAGRGAQLG
+2668 
-2683 VAQPFRNAVAQA
+2683 
-2695 RLALS
+2695 
-2700 EAEHESF
+2700 
-2707 FRDMLADI
+2707 
-2715 SEPVLPFG
+2715 
-2723 LSDVHG
+2723 
-2729 EGRQIAC
+2729 
-2736 RYQALSS
+2736 
-2743 ALNLRLR
+2743 
-2750 RQARRLGVSLASL
+2750 
-2763 CHLAWAQVL
+2763 
-2772 ASVSGRDAVVFGT
+2772 
-2785 VLLGRLQGGEGAE
+2785 
-2798 RALGLFI
+2798 
-2805 NTLPLRLDI
+2805 
-2814 DRRGVETAAR
+2814 
-2824 EAHVRLSGLL
+2824 
-2834 AHEHAPLALAQR
+2834 
-2846 CSGVSPGAPLF
+2846 
-2857 SALLNYRH
+2857 
-2865 NNGEAV
+2865 
-2871 ALPEGVS
+2871 
-2878 LLSAEE
+2878 
-2884 RTNYPFVLSVEDGGD
+2884 
-2899 SLGVTAQVTETVD
+2899 
-2912 AQRVCD
+2912 
-2918 YMVQALSSLAQALE
+2918 
-2932 QAPETPVCSL
+2932 
-2942 AVVPEAER
+2942 
-2950 ELLLHGW
+2950 
-2957 NRTERDYPLDQTLA
+2957 
-2971 ALFEQQVRRTPN
+2971 
-2983 ATALVSGAES
+2983 
-2993 LSYAQLNAR
+2993 
-3002 ANRLAHAL
+3002 
-3010 IARGVGPDSR
+3010 
-3020 VAVCAERGLN
+3020 
-3030 MVTALFG
+3030 
-3037 ILKAGGAYVPLDPAY
+3037 
-3052 PGERLQYILQDAD
+3052 
-3065 PVLLLAD
+3065 
-3072 AAGRAALGEPVTPQL
+3072 TPQL

-3331 FLSDPF
+3331 FLADPF

-3504 ELGGHSLLAVR
+3504 ELGGHSLLAVKLMAQLRRAGWGANVQTLFSTPTLSALAQAMSTQGEVDIPENRILPGGASITPEMLPLATLSQPEIDAVVAQVPGGVANVQDIYALSPLQEGILFHHLLAERGDPYQLSAVLRFDSRARLDAWLAAMQQVIDRHDILRTAFITQGMSSPVQVVWRKAELALSERRFDPADGPIWRQLAASFDPLQQRQDLTCAPLLNFTVTQEEDGSWCALQQWHHLIGDHSTLAFMEQEIGEILAGRGAQLGVAQPFRNAVAQARLALSEAEHESFFRDMLADISEPVLPFGLSDVHGEGRQIACRYQALSSALNLRLRLQARRLGVSLASLCHLAWAQVLASVSGRDAVVFGTVLLGRLQGGEGAERALGLFINTLPLRLDIDRRGVETAAREAHVRLSGLLAHEHAPLALAQRCSGVSPGAPLFSALLNYRHNNGEAVALPEGVSLLSAEERTNYPFVLSVEDGGDSLGVTAQVTETVDAQRVCDYMVQALSSLAQALEQAPETPVCSLAVVPEAERELLLHGWNRTERDYPLDQTLAALFEQQVRRTPHATALVSGTESLSYAQLNARANRLAHALIARGVGPDSRVAVCAERGLNMVTALFGILKAGGAYVPLDPAYPGERLQYILQDADPVLLLADAAGRAALGEPVTPQLALEAALPETLSAENPAPRAQASHLAYVIYTSGSTGKPKGAMNEHRGVVNRLVWMQEAYGLTAADTVLQKTPFGFDVSVWEFFWPLMVGARLVMAKPEGHKDPDYLSRAIEQYGVTTLHFVPSMLQSFLADGQAATRCGQVVRVMCSGEALPATLVAEFYRRLPQAELHNLYGPTEAAVDVTAWHCSREADRVSVPIGRPIANTRIYLLDERGQPVPLGAVGELYIGGVQVARGYLNRPELTAERFLADPFAPGGRMYRTGDVARYLANGDIEYLGRNDQQVKIRGFRIECGEIEAALATHPAVREAVVDARAVGDDKRLVAWVVPAADVAEETLAGALRQHVSAALPDYMVPSAWVVVAALPLSPNGKLDRRALPEPQGVQSQAAYEAPQGEHETLLAAIWRELLNVERVGRHDNFFELGGHSLLAVR

-3616 LRSRF
+3616 LRNRF

-3692 CHHIISDGWSTGI
+3692 CHHIVSDGWSTGI
-3705 LLRDLGA
+3705 LLRELGA
-3712 LYGALRRGDADP
+3712 LYGALRRGDAD
-3724 LPPLPPLTLQYADYA
+3724 PLPPLTLQYADYA

-3957 GTLNFATALFDRATA
+3957 GTLNFATALFDRTTA

-4021 QSCAHVLFEQWVQRT
+4021 QSSAHVLFEQWAQRT

-4243 AAALA
+4243 AAALV

-4301 WLINA
+4301 RLINA

-4393 RTGDL
+4393 RTGDM

-4571 RVGLSAGVK
+4571 RVGLSAGVQ

-4719 KAELSLR
+4719 KAQLSLR

-4834 MLADIDEPSLPFGLS
+4834 MLADIDEPSLPFGLG

-5099 QQARL
+5099 QQARQ

-5415 PVPMGA
+5415 PVPMGG

-5589 EYVAPQG
+5589 EYAAPQG

-5665 RTAEAPMRKAVPARS
+5665 RTTEAPLRKAVPARS

-5695 DHSYVFELAKEIDK
+5695 DHSYVFELAKEIDE
-5709 TFPVYAVPWPAM
+5709 TFPVYAVPWPAV

>member
-11 ELRTGAQAAAEKVEL
+11 EFRTGAQAAAEKVEL

-61 VKLLRQVIDAIVEET
+61 VKLLRQAIDAIVEET

-547 LRADGSAQ
+547 LRADGSVQ

-565 LSVGLV
+565 LSIGSV

-608 FPPGPGRQTD
+608 FPPGPGRQAD

-756 GSRAVLQICKADSAF
+756 GSRAVLQICKADGAF

-963 RGESDDLQD
+963 TGESGDLQD

-1025 HSFAFD
+1025 HSFSFD

-1176 GAIGELFVGGEG
+1176 GAIGELYVGGEG

-1283 WVVPAPEAERA
+1283 WVVPAQEAERA

-1368 GIERVGRYDHF
+1368 GVERVGRYDHF

-1431 ILPVARDGDLPLSF
+1431 ILPVARDGELPLSF

-1524 HPAQADKLCRQA
+1524 HPAQADTLCRQA

-1563 LLTCHHIIS
+1563 LLTCHHIVS

-1627 YWRETLIGAPAL
+1627 YWRETLSGAPAL

-1789 GSVRDIPLPGMQ
+1789 GSVRDIPLPGLQ

-1866 HIDLLPP
+1866 HIDLLPL

-1907 PHATALVSGTESLS
+1907 PNATALVSGAESLS

-2015 EAVLPETLSAENPAP
+2015 EAALPETLSAENPAP

-2397 AYEAPQGEHETL
+2397 VYEAPQGEHEAL

-2506 DTVVAQVPGGVANVQ
+2506 DAVVAQVPGGVANVQ

-2560 DAWLAAVQQV
+2560 DAWLAAMQQV
-2570 IERHD
+2570 INRHD

-2715 SEPVLPFG
+2715 REPVLPFG

-2750 RQARRLGVSLASL
+2750 QQARRLGVSLASL

-2899 SLGVTAQVTETVD
+2899 SLGLTAQVTETVD

-2971 ALFEQQVRRTPN
+2971 ALFEQQVHRTPD
-2983 ATALVSGAES
+2983 ATALVSGTES

-3072 AAGRAALGEPVTPQL
+3072 AAGRAALGEPATPQL

-3232 SGEALPAALVAEFYR
+3232 SGEALPATLVAEFYR

-3331 FLSDPF
+3331 FLADPF

-3465 GAQSQAAYE
+3465 GVQSQAAYE

-3705 LLRDLGA
+3705 LLRELGA

-3724 LPPLPPLTLQYADYA
+3724 LPPLPLQYPDYA

-3957 GTLNFATALFDRATA
+3957 GTLNFATALFDRTTA
-3972 ERYGVYLVQVLRAM
+3972 ERYGVYLVQMLRAM

-4021 QSCAHVLFEQWVQRT
+4021 QSSAHVLFEQWAQRT

-4132 EIAGEIACLRIDR
+4132 EIAGEIACLRVDR

-4231 IAPEVLTEAEAL
+4231 ITPEVLTEAEAL
-4243 AAALA
+4243 AAALV

-4301 WLINA
+4301 RLINA

-4442 VVDVLGEAD
+4442 VVDVLGEVD

-4571 RVGLSAGVK
+4571 RVGLSAGVQ

-4719 KAELSLR
+4719 KAQLSLR
-4726 ELRLNPEEGEIGS
+4726 ELRLNPAEGEIGS

-5194 TDAIGDEEIPQL
+5194 ADAIGDEEIPQL

-5589 EYVAPQG
+5589 EYAAPQG

-5665 RTAEAPMRKAVPARS
+5665 RTAEAPLRKAVPARS

-5695 DHSYVFELAKEIDK
+5695 DHSYVFELAKEIDE
-5709 TFPVYAVPWPAM
+5709 TFPVYAVPWPAV

>member
-61 VKLLRQVIDAIVEET
+61 VKLLRQAIDAIVEET

-565 LSVGLV
+565 LSVGSV

-608 FPPGPGRQTD
+608 FPPGPGRQAD

-625 TAWQRL
+625 TAWQRM

-723 APQTWPTA
+723 ASQTWPTA

-756 GSRAVLQICKADSAF
+756 GSRAVLQICKADGAF

-942 ELGRQALGDCEVPV
+942 ELGRQALGGCEVPV

-963 RGESDDLQD
+963 TGESGDLQD

-1176 GAIGELFVGGEG
+1176 GAIGELYVGGEG

-1368 GIERVGRYDHF
+1368 GVERVGRYDHF

-1419 ALEVAPAQEPLP
+1419 ALEVAPAQEPQP
-1431 ILPVARDGDLPLSF
+1431 ILPVARDGELPLSF

-1524 HPAQADKLCRQA
+1524 HPAQADTLCRQA

-1627 YWRETLIGAPAL
+1627 YWRETLSGAPAL

-1789 GSVRDIPLPGMQ
+1789 GSVRDIPLPGLQ

-1866 HIDLLPP
+1866 HIDLLPL

-1907 PHATALVSGTESLS
+1907 PSATALVSGTESLS

-2015 EAVLPETLSAENPAP
+2015 EAALPETLSAENPER

-2153 VRVMCSGEALPAA
+2153 VRVMCSGEALPAT

-2195 WHCSREAE
+2195 WHCSREAD

-2259 SDPFAPGGRMYRTG
+2259 ADPFAPGGRMYRTG

-2397 AYEAPQGEHETL
+2397 VYEAPQGEHEAL

-2506 DTVVAQVPGGVANVQ
+2506 DAVVAQVPGGVANVQ

-2560 DAWLAAVQQV
+2560 DAWLAAMQQV
-2570 IERHD
+2570 IDRHD

-2971 ALFEQQVRRTPN
+2971 ALFEQQVRRTPH

-3072 AAGRAALGEPVTPQL
+3072 AAGRAALGEPATPQL

-3586 HIPLALSLRGELDLP
+3586 HIP
-3601 AWRQSLDALYARHEA
+3601 WR
-3616 LRSRF
+3616 
-3621 VTVEGQPQAHILP
+3621 
-3634 ADALPLTVHDLR
+3634 
-3646 GRQDAQSQAR
+3646 
-3656 QLAQRLTEA
+3656 
-3665 PFDLTQGP
+3665 
-3673 LVRAA
+3673 
-3678 LIRLADEEHLFLLT
+3678 
-3692 CHHIISDGWSTGI
+3692 
-3705 LLRDLGA
+3705 
-3712 LYGALRRGDADP
+3712 
-3724 LPPLPPLTLQYADYA
+3724 
-3739 AWQRRYLTPERLAA
+3739 
-3753 QAQYWRETLSDAPAL
+3753 
-3768 LTLPTDRPRPTVQ
+3768 
-3781 SFSGG
+3781 
-3786 EVPIAIDAEL
+3786 
-3796 TQALRQFSRQH
+3796 
-3807 GGTLFMTVLA
+3807 
-3817 AWSLVLAR
+3817 
-3825 MAGQQEL
+3825 
-3832 VIGTPEANRGRLE
+3832 
-3845 TESLVGFFVS
+3845 
-3855 TLALRIDLRDDP
+3855 
-3867 DLPTLIA
+3867 
-3874 RIRHA
+3874 
-3879 VLAARENR
+3879 
-3887 DLPFE
+3887 
-3892 QVVELVN
+3892 
-3899 PPRHLGYTPLFQV
+3899 
-3912 MLAWQDGS
+3912 
-3920 VRDISLP
+3920 
-3927 GLQAES
+3927 
-3933 AELGYQIAK
+3933 
-3942 YDLTLDLAERDEQIS
+3942 
-3957 GTLNFATALFDRATA
+3957 
-3972 ERYGVYLVQVLRAM
+3972 
-3986 ATNATQPASHL
+3986 
-3997 DLLPAAER
+3997 
-4005 ELLLYGWNRT
+4005 
-4015 AEVYPA
+4015 
-4021 QSCAHVLFEQWVQRT
+4021 
-4036 PDAVAVVNDR
+4036 
-4046 DSLSYAQ
+4046 
-4053 LNAHANQL
+4053 
-4061 AHQLIAQ
+4061 
-4068 GVRPGD
+4068 
-4074 RVATSLERSVSLVIA
+4074 
-4089 QLAILKAG
+4089 
-4097 AAYVPLDPHLPVAR
+4097 
-4111 QAWIIG
+4111 
-4117 DSGASLILCDRDIDR
+4117 
-4132 EIAGEIACLRIDR
+4132 
-4145 LRQNPTHD
+4145 
-4153 PAVPRAGGA
+4153 
-4162 PAYIMYTSGSTGTP
+4162 
-4176 KGVMVTHQGILRLAI
+4176 
-4191 NNRFASFERG
+4191 
-4201 DRFAF
+4201 
-4206 AANPAFD
+4206 
-4213 ASTLEM
+4213 
-4219 WGALLNGASLAI
+4219 
-4231 IAPEVLTEAEAL
+4231 
-4243 AAALA
+4243 
-4248 RQGINVLF
+4248 
-4256 LTTSLFNQYA
+4256 
-4266 HSIAATLAQLKY
+4266 
-4278 LLSGGEAADPHAFA
+4278 
-4292 RMLKEAGPV
+4292 
-4301 WLINA
+4301 
-4306 YGPTECTVFAT
+4306 
-4317 TATIERVDPWQRLP
+4317 
-4331 IGRPIGNTRIYLL
+4331 
-4344 DEHGQPVPL
+4344 
-4353 GATGEIY
+4353 
-4360 IAGPGVALGYL
+4360 
-4371 NRAELTAE
+4371 
-4379 RFLADP
+4379 
-4385 FNPGERMY
+4385 
-4393 RTGDL
+4393 
-4398 ARYLADGNIDY
+4398 
-4409 LGRND
+4409 
-4414 RQVKIRGFRIE
+4414 
-4425 CGEIEARVA
+4425 
-4434 GHPAVREA
+4434 
-4442 VVDVLGEAD
+4442 
-4451 NKRLVA
+4451 
-4457 WVVPEADADR
+4457 
-4467 QTLAVTLR
+4467 
-4475 QYLAGMLPEFMLPA
+4475 
-4489 AWVALDTLPLTPN
+4489 
-4502 GKLDRRALPEPQEDA
+4502 
-4517 YVREVYAEPEG
+4517 
-4528 ELETLLAGIWRELLG
+4528 
-4543 IERVGRHDNFFEL
+4543 
-4556 GGHSLLAVKLMAQLR
+4556 
-4571 RVGLSAGVK
+4571 
-4580 TLFTAPTL
+4580 
-4588 STLAQTL
+4588 
-4595 VTQQEV
+4595 
-4601 SVPANG
+4601 
-4607 ILPGCVAITPEM
+4607 
-4619 LPLATLSQPEID
+4619 
-4631 AVVAQV
+4631 
-4637 PGGVANVQDIYALSP
+4637 
-4652 LQEGILFHHLLAER
+4652 
-4666 GDPYQLS
+4666 
-4673 AVLRF
+4673 
-4678 DSRARLDAWLAAM
+4678 
-4691 QQVID
+4691 
-4696 RHDILRTA
+4696 
-4704 FITQGVSSPVQVVWR
+4704 
-4719 KAELSLR
+4719 
-4726 ELRLNPEEGEIGS
+4726 
-4739 RLTAL
+4739 
-4744 FDPRRVRPDLT
+4744 
-4755 RAPLLSFVAAQ
+4755 
-4766 GEEGSWCVLQQWHHL
+4766 
-4781 IGDHSTLAVMQEEI
+4781 
-4795 NLILAGRGDELA
+4795 
-4807 KAPPFRNAVAQARL
+4807 
-4821 GVSKAEHERFFRT
+4821 
-4834 MLADIDEPSLPFGLS
+4834 
-4849 DVHGEGRDI
+4849 
-4858 STAHLALPPALNQQL
+4858 
-4873 RRQARRLGVSLASL
+4873 
-4887 CHLAWAQVLARA
+4887 
-4899 TGRDEVVFGTVLL
+4899 
-4912 GRMQAGDGAERALG
+4912 
-4926 LFINTLPLRLD
+4926 
-4937 VNEVGAES
+4937 
-4945 AVLQAHIRL
+4945 
-4954 SGLLAHEH
+4954 
-4962 APLALAQR
+4962 
-4970 CSGVAAG
+4970 
-4977 TPLFS
+4977 
-4982 ALLNY
+4982 
-4987 RHNSGEDTALP
+4987 
-4998 TGVTLLDSQERT
+4998 
-5010 NYPFVLSVED
+5010 
-5020 GGDSLGLTAQVR
+5020 
-5032 QPIEAQRVCG
+5032 
-5042 YMAQALSALAQAL
+5042 
-5055 EQAPQTPVCELEVMP
+5055 
-5070 DEEYA
+5070 
-5075 LQLCRWNHTAE
+5075 
-5086 AYPADT
+5086 
-5092 CVHELFE
+5092 
-5099 QQARL
+5099 
-5104 TPQAIALIQDAQRLS
+5104 
-5119 YAQLNARANRLAHR
+5119 
-5133 LIERGVQPGDRVAVR
+5133 
-5148 LARSIELVCAQLAVI
+5148 
-5163 KAGAAYVPI
+5163 
-5172 DPQLPAAR
+5172 
-5180 QAWIADDSGACLML
+5180 
-5194 TDAIGDEEIPQL
+5194 
-5206 TVEDREAEDHNGNP
+5206 
-5220 ALRVSSGATA
+5220 
-5230 YIMYTSGSTG
+5230 
-5240 TPKGVMTPHQG
+5240 
-5251 ITRLVRNNRYA
+5251 
-5262 AFDADDRIA
+5262 
-5271 FAANPAFDASTM
+5271 
-5283 EVWAAL
+5283 
-5289 LNGGA
+5289 
-5294 LVVIA
+5294 
-5299 PEVMMEAERLA
+5299 
-5310 AELQRHRI
+5310 
-5318 TTLFLT
+5318 
-5324 TALFNQYVHSISG
+5324 
-5337 ALAQLKYLISGGE
+5337 
-5350 KEDPGAYAR
+5350 
-5359 LLQERGPV
+5359 
-5367 HLIHAYGP
+5367 
-5375 TETTTFATTARI
+5375 
-5387 ERAEGEA
+5387 
-5394 RLPIGKPIGNTRAY
+5394 
-5408 LLDARGR
+5408 
-5415 PVPMGA
+5415 
-5421 VGELHIGGVGVALGY
+5421 
-5436 LNRPELTAQRFL
+5436 
-5448 SDPFNPVGGG
+5448 
-5458 RMYRTGDLARY
+5458 
-5469 LPDGSLE
+5469 
-5476 YQGRCDQ
+5476 
-5483 QIKLRGFRIEPG
+5483 
-5495 EIEVQLAASPWVR
+5495 
-5508 EAVVQVCSTEHHP
+5508 
-5521 RLVAW
+5521 
-5526 IVPTAD
+5526 
-5532 VDRSALQGQLRA
+5532 
-5544 YLSERLPEYM
+5544 
-5554 VPSAYV
+5554 
-5560 WLDALPLTANG
+5560 
-5571 KLDRRA
+5571 
-5577 LPEPER
+5577 
-5583 AAVGTR
+5583 
-5589 EYVAPQG
+5589 
-5596 ETETTL
+5596 
-5602 ARVWCEL
+5602 
-5609 LEIGQIGR
+5609 
-5617 HDNFFE
+5617 
-5623 LGGHSLLAVRLS
+5623 
-5635 SQLRQQGITLPVQA
+5635 
-5649 IFNHPILA
+5649 
-5657 ELAERIDR
+5657 
-5665 RTAEAPMRKAVPARS
+5665 
-5680 SGSRPPLF
+5680 
-5688 FVPTGFG
+5688 
-5695 DHSYVFELAKEIDK
+5695 
-5709 TFPVYAVPWPAM
+5709 
-5721 EEKPATMSDMAASAV
+5721 
-5736 ALIREVQ
+5736 
-5743 PQGPYHLAGYSSGGV
+5743 
-5758 LAYAIAEQLQSAG
+5758 
-5771 EAVAFL
+5771 
-5777 GLIDTLRPVEAMH
+5777 
-5790 SPVQLL
+5790 
-5796 LNWVESTQERPD
+5796 
-5808 PQFCQ
+5808 
-5813 QLAELPL
+5813 
-5820 PEAIAAV
+5820 
-5827 QRAGIKTQ
+5827 
-5835 REEVADEAALW
+5835 
-5846 QQRHHYAKLVE
+5846 
-5857 ATLVQPASLKIHL
+5857 
-5870 FKAKQEQVSV
+5870 
-5880 NSQNAQFQAYWQ
+5880 
-5892 RIKQAGY
+5892 
-5899 CREDAS
+5899 
-5905 ALGWDKLLPPATVRV
+5905 
-5920 SQVNGDHVSMMEHP
+5920 
-5934 VHRRELGQHFN
+5934 
-5945 LALRE
+5945 
-5950 LGQA
+5950 

>member
-61 VKLLRQVIDAIVEET
+61 VKLLRQAIDAIVEET

-487 SLSHGAGCAAKMLLA
+487 SLSHGAGCAAKVLLA

-565 LSVGLV
+565 LSVGSV

-608 FPPGPGRQTD
+608 FPPGPGRQAD

-631 EKIAGEQVLAAAT
+631 EKIAGEHVLAAAT

-723 APQTWPTA
+723 ASQTWPTA

-756 GSRAVLQICKADSAF
+756 GSRAVLQICKADGAF

-1017 AADRWCLF
+1017 VADRWCLF

-1156 SRIPDLRLYLLGAD
+1156 SRIPDLRMYLLGAD

-1176 GAIGELFVGGEG
+1176 GAIGELYVGGEG

-1283 WVVPAPEAERA
+1283 WVVPAQEAERA

-1353 GEAENLLAAIWRELL
+1353 GEAEKLLAAIWRELL
-1368 GIERVGRYDHF
+1368 GVERVGRYDHF

-1524 HPAQADKLCRQA
+1524 HPAQADTLCRQA

-1789 GSVRDIPLPGMQ
+1789 GSVRDIPLPGLQ

-1886 ERDYPLDQTLAA
+1886 ERDYPLDQTLTA

-1907 PHATALVSGTESLS
+1907 PDATALVSGTESLS

-2015 EAVLPETLSAENPAP
+2015 EAALPETLSAENPAP

-2195 WHCSREAE
+2195 WHCSREAD

-2338 AADVA
+2338 AVDVA

-2365 SAWVVVAALPL
+2365 SAWVVVVALPL

-2506 DTVVAQVPGGVANVQ
+2506 DAVVAQMPGGVANVQ

-2560 DAWLAAVQQV
+2560 DAWLAAMQQV
-2570 IERHD
+2570 IDRHD

-2645 GSWCALQQW
+2645 GSWCALQKW

-2715 SEPVLPFG
+2715 REPVLPFG

-2750 RQARRLGVSLASL
+2750 QQARRLGVSLASL

-2971 ALFEQQVRRTPN
+2971 ALFEQQVRRTPH

-3232 SGEALPAALVAEFYR
+3232 SGEALPATLVAEFYR

-3274 EADRVSVPI
+3274 EAERVSVPI

-3322 NRPELTAER
+3322 HRPELTAER

-3705 LLRDLGA
+3705 LLRELGA

-3724 LPPLPPLTLQYADYA
+3724 LPPLPLQYADYA

-4243 AAALA
+4243 AAALV

-4301 WLINA
+4301 RLINA

-4398 ARYLADGNIDY
+4398 ARYLPDGNIDY

-4457 WVVPEADADR
+4457 WVVPEADAAR

-4571 RVGLSAGVK
+4571 RVGLSAGVQ

-4998 TGVTLLDSQERT
+4998 TGVSLLDSQERT

-5133 LIERGVQPGDRVAVR
+5133 LIERGVQPGDRIAVR

>member
-61 VKLLRQVIDAIVEET
+61 VKLLRQAIDAIVEET

-136 FSFYVITLAPQRYV
+136 FSFYVITLAPQCYV

-511 QAVSDERQAE
+511 QAVSDEPQAE

-565 LSVGLV
+565 LSVGSV

-608 FPPGPGRQTD
+608 FPPGPGRQAD

-723 APQTWPTA
+723 ASQTWPTA

-756 GSRAVLQICKADSAF
+756 GSRAVLQICKADGAF

-865 YAELNTQANRWAHRL
+865 YAELNTQANRWAHWL

-963 RGESDDLQD
+963 TGESDDLQD

-1176 GAIGELFVGGEG
+1176 GAIGELYVGGEG

-1259 TDPRVRS
+1259 TDLRVRS

-1368 GIERVGRYDHF
+1368 GVERVGRYDHF

-1419 ALEVAPAQEPLP
+1419 TLEVAPAQEPLP
-1431 ILPVARDGDLPLSF
+1431 ILPVARDGELPLSF

-1453 TQLEGMSETYHIPL
+1453 TQLKGMSETYHIPL

-1524 HPAQADKLCRQA
+1524 HPAQADTLCRQA

-1563 LLTCHHIIS
+1563 LLTCHHIVS

-1745 RIRHTV
+1745 RIRHAV
-1751 LTAQENRDLPFEQV
+1751 LAARENRDLPFEQV

-1789 GSVRDIPLPGMQ
+1789 GSVRDIPLPGLQ

-2005 GEPATPQLAL
+2005 GEPA
-2015 EAVLPETLSAENPAP
+2015 
-2030 RAQAS
+2030 
-2035 HLAYVIYTSGS
+2035 
-2046 TGKPKGAMNEH
+2046 
-2057 RGVVNRLVWM
+2057 
-2067 QEAYGL
+2067 
-2073 TAADTVLQKT
+2073 
-2083 PFGFDV
+2083 
-2089 SVWEFFWP
+2089 
-2097 LMVGARLVMAK
+2097 
-2108 PEGHKDPDYLSRAIE
+2108 
-2123 QYGVTTLH
+2123 
-2131 FVPSM
+2131 
-2136 LQSFLADG
+2136 
-2144 QAATRCGQV
+2144 
-2153 VRVMCSGEALPAA
+2153 
-2166 LVAEFYRRLPQA
+2166 
-2178 ELHNLYGPTEA
+2178 
-2189 AVDVTA
+2189 
-2195 WHCSREAE
+2195 
-2203 RVSVPIGRPIAN
+2203 
-2215 TRIYLL
+2215 
-2221 DERGQPVPLGA
+2221 
-2232 VGELYIGGV
+2232 
-2241 QVARGYLNRP
+2241 
-2251 ELTAERFL
+2251 
-2259 SDPFAPGGRMYRTG
+2259 
-2273 DVARY
+2273 
-2278 LANGDIEYLGRN
+2278 
-2290 DQQVKI
+2290 
-2296 RGFRIECGEIE
+2296 
-2307 AALATHPA
+2307 
-2315 VREAVVDARAVGD
+2315 
-2328 DKRLVAWVVP
+2328 
-2338 AADVA
+2338 
-2343 EETLAGA
+2343 
-2350 LRQHVSAALPDYMVP
+2350 
-2365 SAWVVVAALPL
+2365 
-2376 SPNGKLDRRALP
+2376 
-2388 EPQGAQSQA
+2388 
-2397 AYEAPQGEHETL
+2397 
-2409 LAAIWRELLNVER
+2409 
-2422 VGRHDN
+2422 
-2428 FFELGGHS
+2428 
-2436 LLAVKLMAQLR
+2436 
-2447 RAGWGANVQTLFSTP
+2447 
-2462 TLSALAQAMS
+2462 
-2472 AQGEVD
+2472 
-2478 IPENRILPGGASIT
+2478 
-2492 PEMLPLA
+2492 
-2499 TLSQPEI
+2499 
-2506 DTVVAQVPGGVANVQ
+2506 
-2521 DIYALSPLQEGIL
+2521 
-2534 FHHLLAERGDPY
+2534 
-2546 QLSAVLRFDSRARL
+2546 
-2560 DAWLAAVQQV
+2560 
-2570 IERHD
+2570 
-2575 ILRTAFITQ
+2575 
-2584 GMSSPVQVVWRKAEL
+2584 
-2599 ALSERRFDPAD
+2599 
-2610 GPIWRQLAASFDPL
+2610 
-2624 QQRQDLTRAPLL
+2624 
-2636 NFTVTQEED
+2636 
-2645 GSWCALQQW
+2645 
-2654 HHLIGDHSTLAFME
+2654 
-2668 QEIGEILAGRGAQLG
+2668 
-2683 VAQPFRNAVAQA
+2683 
-2695 RLALS
+2695 
-2700 EAEHESF
+2700 
-2707 FRDMLADI
+2707 
-2715 SEPVLPFG
+2715 
-2723 LSDVHG
+2723 
-2729 EGRQIAC
+2729 
-2736 RYQALSS
+2736 
-2743 ALNLRLR
+2743 
-2750 RQARRLGVSLASL
+2750 
-2763 CHLAWAQVL
+2763 
-2772 ASVSGRDAVVFGT
+2772 
-2785 VLLGRLQGGEGAE
+2785 
-2798 RALGLFI
+2798 
-2805 NTLPLRLDI
+2805 
-2814 DRRGVETAAR
+2814 
-2824 EAHVRLSGLL
+2824 
-2834 AHEHAPLALAQR
+2834 
-2846 CSGVSPGAPLF
+2846 
-2857 SALLNYRH
+2857 
-2865 NNGEAV
+2865 
-2871 ALPEGVS
+2871 
-2878 LLSAEE
+2878 
-2884 RTNYPFVLSVEDGGD
+2884 
-2899 SLGVTAQVTETVD
+2899 
-2912 AQRVCD
+2912 
-2918 YMVQALSSLAQALE
+2918 
-2932 QAPETPVCSL
+2932 
-2942 AVVPEAER
+2942 
-2950 ELLLHGW
+2950 
-2957 NRTERDYPLDQTLA
+2957 
-2971 ALFEQQVRRTPN
+2971 
-2983 ATALVSGAES
+2983 
-2993 LSYAQLNAR
+2993 
-3002 ANRLAHAL
+3002 
-3010 IARGVGPDSR
+3010 
-3020 VAVCAERGLN
+3020 
-3030 MVTALFG
+3030 
-3037 ILKAGGAYVPLDPAY
+3037 
-3052 PGERLQYILQDAD
+3052 
-3065 PVLLLAD
+3065 
-3072 AAGRAALGEPVTPQL
+3072 TPQL

-3376 CGEIEAALATHPA
+3376 CGEIEAVLATHPAVREAVVDARAVGDDKRLVAWVVPAADVAEETLAGALRQHVSAALPDYMVPSAWVVVAALPLSPNGKLDRRALPEPQGAQSQAAYEAPQGEHETLLAAIWRELLNVERVGRHDNFFELGGHSLLAVKLMAQLRRAGWGANVQTLFSTPTLSALAQAMSAQGEVDIPENRILPGGASITPEMLPLATLSQPEIDAVVAQVPGGVANVQDIYALSPLQEGILFHHLLAERGDPYQLSAVLRFDSRARLDAWLAAMQQVIDRHDILRTAFITQGMSSPVQVVWRKAELALSERRFDPADGPIWRQLAASFDPLQQRQDLTRAPLLNFTVTQEEDGSWCALQQWHHLIGDHSTLAFMEQEIGEILAGRGAQLGVAQPFRNAVAQARLALSEAEHESFFRDMLADISEPVLPFGLSDVHGEGRQIACRYQALSSALNLRLRRQARRLGVSLASLCHLAWAQVLASVSGRDSVVFGTVLLGRLQGGEGAERALGLFINTLPLRLDIDRRGVETAAREAHVRLSGLLAHEHAPLALAQRCSGVSPGAPLFSALLNYRHNNGEAVALPEGVSLLSAEERTNYPFVLSVEDGGDSLGLTAQVTETVDAQRVCDYMVQALSSLAQALEQAPETPVCSLAVVPEAERELLLHGWNRTERDYPLDQTLAALFEQQVRRTPHATALVSGTESLSYAQLNARANRLAHALIARGVGPDSRVAVCAERGLNMVTALFGILKAGGAYVPLDPAYPGERLQYILQDADPVLLLADAAGRAALGEPATPQLALEAALPETLSAENPAPRAQASHLAYVIYTSGSTGKPKGAMNEHRGVVNRLVWMQEAYGLTAADTVLQKTPFGFDVSVWEFFWPLMVGARLVMAKPEGHKDPDYLSRAIEQYGVTTLHFVPSMLQSFLADGQAATRCGQVVRVMCSGEALPAALVAEFYRRLPQAELHNLYGPTEAAVDVTAWHCSREADRVSVPIGRPIANTRIYLLDERGQPVPLGAVGELYIGGVQVARGYLNRPELTAERFLSDPFAPGGRMYRTGDVARYLANGDIEYLGRNDQQVKIRGFRIECGEIEAVLATHPA

-3586 HIPLALSLRGELDLP
+3586 HIPLALSLRGELALP
-3601 AWRQSLDALYARHEA
+3601 AWRQSLDVLYARHEA

-3665 PFDLTQGP
+3665 PFDLTQGL

-3705 LLRDLGA
+3705 LLRELGA

-3724 LPPLPPLTLQYADYA
+3724 LPPLTLQYPDYA

-3753 QAQYWRETLSDAPAL
+3753 QAQYWRETLIGAPAL

-3997 DLLPAAER
+3997 DLLPVAER

-4021 QSCAHVLFEQWVQRT
+4021 QSSAHVLFEQWAQRT

-4117 DSGASLILCDRDIDR
+4117 DSGALLILCDRDIDR

-4153 PAVPRAGGA
+4153 PAVARAGDA

-4243 AAALA
+4243 AAALV

-4301 WLINA
+4301 RLINA

-4442 VVDVLGEAD
+4442 VVDVLGEVD

-4571 RVGLSAGVK
+4571 RVGLSAGVQ

-4726 ELRLNPEEGEIGS
+4726 ELRLNPAEGEIGS

-4858 STAHLALPPALNQQL
+4858 STAHLALPHALNQQL

-5359 LLQERGPV
+5359 LLQDRGPV

-5589 EYVAPQG
+5589 EYAAPQG

-5665 RTAEAPMRKAVPARS
+5665 RTAEAPLRKAVPARS

-5695 DHSYVFELAKEIDK
+5695 DHSYVFELAKEIDE
-5709 TFPVYAVPWPAM
+5709 TFPVYAVPWPAV

>member
-61 VKLLRQVIDAIVEET
+61 VKLLRQAIDAIVEET

-136 FSFYVITLAPQRYV
+136 FSFYVITLAPQCYV

-511 QAVSDERQAE
+511 QAVSDEPQAE

-565 LSVGLV
+565 LSVGSV

-608 FPPGPGRQTD
+608 FPPGPGRQAD

-723 APQTWPTA
+723 ASQTWPTA

-756 GSRAVLQICKADSAF
+756 GSRAVLQICKADGAF

-865 YAELNTQANRWAHRL
+865 YAELNTQANRWAHWL

-963 RGESDDLQD
+963 TGESDDLQD

-1176 GAIGELFVGGEG
+1176 GAIGELYVGGEG

-1259 TDPRVRS
+1259 TDLRVRS

-1368 GIERVGRYDHF
+1368 GVERVGRYDHF

-1419 ALEVAPAQEPLP
+1419 TLEVAPAQEPLP
-1431 ILPVARDGDLPLSF
+1431 ILPVARDGELPLSF

-1453 TQLEGMSETYHIPL
+1453 TQLKGMSETYHIPL

-1524 HPAQADKLCRQA
+1524 HPAQADTLCRQA

-1563 LLTCHHIIS
+1563 LLTCHHIVS

-1789 GSVRDIPLPGMQ
+1789 GSVRDIPLPGLQ

-2015 EAVLPETLSAENPAP
+2015 EAALPETLSAENPAP

-2506 DTVVAQVPGGVANVQ
+2506 DAVVAQVPGGVANVQ

-2560 DAWLAAVQQV
+2560 DAWLAAMQQV
-2570 IERHD
+2570 IDRHD

-2772 ASVSGRDAVVFGT
+2772 ASVSGRDSVVFGT

-2899 SLGVTAQVTETVD
+2899 SLGLTAQVTETVD

-2971 ALFEQQVRRTPN
+2971 ALFEQQVRRTPD

-3072 AAGRAALGEPVTPQL
+3072 AAGRAALGEPATPQL

-3217 GQAATRCGQVVRVMC
+3217 
-3232 SGEALPAALVAEFYR
+3232 
-3247 RLPQAELHNLYG
+3247 
-3259 PTEAA
+3259 
-3264 VDVTAWHCSR
+3264 
-3274 EADRVSVPI
+3274 
-3283 GRPIANTRIYLLDE
+3283 
-3297 RGQPVPLGAVGE
+3297 
-3309 LYIGGVQVARGYL
+3309 
-3322 NRPELTAER
+3322 
-3331 FLSDPF
+3331 
-3337 APGGRMYRTGDVAR
+3337 
-3351 YLANGDIEYLG
+3351 
-3362 RNDQQVKIR
+3362 
-3371 GFRIE
+3371 
-3376 CGEIEAALATHPA
+3376 
-3389 VREAVVD
+3389 
-3396 ARAVGDDKRLVAWV
+3396 
-3410 VPAADVAEETLAG
+3410 
-3423 ALRQHVSAAL
+3423 
-3433 PDYMVPSAW
+3433 
-3442 VVVAALPLSP
+3442 
-3452 NGKLDRRALPEPQ
+3452 
-3465 GAQSQAAYE
+3465 
-3474 APQGEHETLL
+3474 
-3484 AAIWR
+3484 
-3489 ELLNVERVGRHDNFF
+3489 
-3504 ELGGHSLLAVR
+3504 
-3515 LTNRLQQME
+3515 
-3524 WQLPLQVLFA
+3524 
-3534 NPTLL
+3534 
-3539 ALAQQLRRTDEAL
+3539 
-3552 PPIEAMPRGAA
+3552 
-3563 LPLSFAQQRLW
+3563 
-3574 FLTQLEGLSETY
+3574 
-3586 HIPLALSLRGELDLP
+3586 
-3601 AWRQSLDALYARHEA
+3601 
-3616 LRSRF
+3616 
-3621 VTVEGQPQAHILP
+3621 
-3634 ADALPLTVHDLR
+3634 
-3646 GRQDAQSQAR
+3646 
-3656 QLAQRLTEA
+3656 
-3665 PFDLTQGP
+3665 
-3673 LVRAA
+3673 
-3678 LIRLADEEHLFLLT
+3678 
-3692 CHHIISDGWSTGI
+3692 
-3705 LLRDLGA
+3705 
-3712 LYGALRRGDADP
+3712 
-3724 LPPLPPLTLQYADYA
+3724 
-3739 AWQRRYLTPERLAA
+3739 
-3753 QAQYWRETLSDAPAL
+3753 
-3768 LTLPTDRPRPTVQ
+3768 
-3781 SFSGG
+3781 
-3786 EVPIAIDAEL
+3786 
-3796 TQALRQFSRQH
+3796 
-3807 GGTLFMTVLA
+3807 
-3817 AWSLVLAR
+3817 
-3825 MAGQQEL
+3825 
-3832 VIGTPEANRGRLE
+3832 
-3845 TESLVGFFVS
+3845 
-3855 TLALRIDLRDDP
+3855 
-3867 DLPTLIA
+3867 
-3874 RIRHA
+3874 
-3879 VLAARENR
+3879 
-3887 DLPFE
+3887 
-3892 QVVELVN
+3892 
-3899 PPRHLGYTPLFQV
+3899 
-3912 MLAWQDGS
+3912 
-3920 VRDISLP
+3920 
-3927 GLQAES
+3927 
-3933 AELGYQIAK
+3933 
-3942 YDLTLDLAERDEQIS
+3942 
-3957 GTLNFATALFDRATA
+3957 
-3972 ERYGVYLVQVLRAM
+3972 
-3986 ATNATQPASHL
+3986 
-3997 DLLPAAER
+3997 
-4005 ELLLYGWNRT
+4005 
-4015 AEVYPA
+4015 
-4021 QSCAHVLFEQWVQRT
+4021 
-4036 PDAVAVVNDR
+4036 
-4046 DSLSYAQ
+4046 
-4053 LNAHANQL
+4053 
-4061 AHQLIAQ
+4061 
-4068 GVRPGD
+4068 
-4074 RVATSLERSVSLVIA
+4074 
-4089 QLAILKAG
+4089 
-4097 AAYVPLDPHLPVAR
+4097 
-4111 QAWIIG
+4111 
-4117 DSGASLILCDRDIDR
+4117 
-4132 EIAGEIACLRIDR
+4132 
-4145 LRQNPTHD
+4145 
-4153 PAVPRAGGA
+4153 
-4162 PAYIMYTSGSTGTP
+4162 
-4176 KGVMVTHQGILRLAI
+4176 
-4191 NNRFASFERG
+4191 
-4201 DRFAF
+4201 
-4206 AANPAFD
+4206 
-4213 ASTLEM
+4213 
-4219 WGALLNGASLAI
+4219 
-4231 IAPEVLTEAEAL
+4231 
-4243 AAALA
+4243 
-4248 RQGINVLF
+4248 
-4256 LTTSLFNQYA
+4256 
-4266 HSIAATLAQLKY
+4266 
-4278 LLSGGEAADPHAFA
+4278 
-4292 RMLKEAGPV
+4292 
-4301 WLINA
+4301 
-4306 YGPTECTVFAT
+4306 
-4317 TATIERVDPWQRLP
+4317 
-4331 IGRPIGNTRIYLL
+4331 
-4344 DEHGQPVPL
+4344 
-4353 GATGEIY
+4353 
-4360 IAGPGVALGYL
+4360 
-4371 NRAELTAE
+4371 
-4379 RFLADP
+4379 
-4385 FNPGERMY
+4385 
-4393 RTGDL
+4393 
-4398 ARYLADGNIDY
+4398 
-4409 LGRND
+4409 
-4414 RQVKIRGFRIE
+4414 
-4425 CGEIEARVA
+4425 
-4434 GHPAVREA
+4434 
-4442 VVDVLGEAD
+4442 
-4451 NKRLVA
+4451 
-4457 WVVPEADADR
+4457 
-4467 QTLAVTLR
+4467 
-4475 QYLAGMLPEFMLPA
+4475 
-4489 AWVALDTLPLTPN
+4489 
-4502 GKLDRRALPEPQEDA
+4502 
-4517 YVREVYAEPEG
+4517 
-4528 ELETLLAGIWRELLG
+4528 
-4543 IERVGRHDNFFEL
+4543 
-4556 GGHSLLAVKLMAQLR
+4556 
-4571 RVGLSAGVK
+4571 
-4580 TLFTAPTL
+4580 
-4588 STLAQTL
+4588 
-4595 VTQQEV
+4595 
-4601 SVPANG
+4601 
-4607 ILPGCVAITPEM
+4607 
-4619 LPLATLSQPEID
+4619 
-4631 AVVAQV
+4631 
-4637 PGGVANVQDIYALSP
+4637 
-4652 LQEGILFHHLLAER
+4652 
-4666 GDPYQLS
+4666 
-4673 AVLRF
+4673 
-4678 DSRARLDAWLAAM
+4678 
-4691 QQVID
+4691 
-4696 RHDILRTA
+4696 
-4704 FITQGVSSPVQVVWR
+4704 
-4719 KAELSLR
+4719 
-4726 ELRLNPEEGEIGS
+4726 
-4739 RLTAL
+4739 
-4744 FDPRRVRPDLT
+4744 
-4755 RAPLLSFVAAQ
+4755 
-4766 GEEGSWCVLQQWHHL
+4766 
-4781 IGDHSTLAVMQEEI
+4781 
-4795 NLILAGRGDELA
+4795 
-4807 KAPPFRNAVAQARL
+4807 
-4821 GVSKAEHERFFRT
+4821 
-4834 MLADIDEPSLPFGLS
+4834 
-4849 DVHGEGRDI
+4849 
-4858 STAHLALPPALNQQL
+4858 
-4873 RRQARRLGVSLASL
+4873 
-4887 CHLAWAQVLARA
+4887 
-4899 TGRDEVVFGTVLL
+4899 
-4912 GRMQAGDGAERALG
+4912 
-4926 LFINTLPLRLD
+4926 
-4937 VNEVGAES
+4937 
-4945 AVLQAHIRL
+4945 
-4954 SGLLAHEH
+4954 
-4962 APLALAQR
+4962 
-4970 CSGVAAG
+4970 
-4977 TPLFS
+4977 
-4982 ALLNY
+4982 
-4987 RHNSGEDTALP
+4987 
-4998 TGVTLLDSQERT
+4998 
-5010 NYPFVLSVED
+5010 
-5020 GGDSLGLTAQVR
+5020 
-5032 QPIEAQRVCG
+5032 
-5042 YMAQALSALAQAL
+5042 
-5055 EQAPQTPVCELEVMP
+5055 
-5070 DEEYA
+5070 
-5075 LQLCRWNHTAE
+5075 
-5086 AYPADT
+5086 
-5092 CVHELFE
+5092 
-5099 QQARL
+5099 
-5104 TPQAIALIQDAQRLS
+5104 
-5119 YAQLNARANRLAHR
+5119 
-5133 LIERGVQPGDRVAVR
+5133 
-5148 LARSIELVCAQLAVI
+5148 
-5163 KAGAAYVPI
+5163 
-5172 DPQLPAAR
+5172 
-5180 QAWIADDSGACLML
+5180 
-5194 TDAIGDEEIPQL
+5194 
-5206 TVEDREAEDHNGNP
+5206 
-5220 ALRVSSGATA
+5220 
-5230 YIMYTSGSTG
+5230 
-5240 TPKGVMTPHQG
+5240 
-5251 ITRLVRNNRYA
+5251 
-5262 AFDADDRIA
+5262 
-5271 FAANPAFDASTM
+5271 
-5283 EVWAAL
+5283 
-5289 LNGGA
+5289 
-5294 LVVIA
+5294 
-5299 PEVMMEAERLA
+5299 
-5310 AELQRHRI
+5310 
-5318 TTLFLT
+5318 
-5324 TALFNQYVHSISG
+5324 
-5337 ALAQLKYLISGGE
+5337 
-5350 KEDPGAYAR
+5350 
-5359 LLQERGPV
+5359 
-5367 HLIHAYGP
+5367 
-5375 TETTTFATTARI
+5375 
-5387 ERAEGEA
+5387 
-5394 RLPIGKPIGNTRAY
+5394 
-5408 LLDARGR
+5408 
-5415 PVPMGA
+5415 
-5421 VGELHIGGVGVALGY
+5421 
-5436 LNRPELTAQRFL
+5436 
-5448 SDPFNPVGGG
+5448 
-5458 RMYRTGDLARY
+5458 
-5469 LPDGSLE
+5469 
-5476 YQGRCDQ
+5476 
-5483 QIKLRGFRIEPG
+5483 
-5495 EIEVQLAASPWVR
+5495 
-5508 EAVVQVCSTEHHP
+5508 
-5521 RLVAW
+5521 
-5526 IVPTAD
+5526 
-5532 VDRSALQGQLRA
+5532 
-5544 YLSERLPEYM
+5544 
-5554 VPSAYV
+5554 
-5560 WLDALPLTANG
+5560 
-5571 KLDRRA
+5571 
-5577 LPEPER
+5577 
-5583 AAVGTR
+5583 
-5589 EYVAPQG
+5589 
-5596 ETETTL
+5596 
-5602 ARVWCEL
+5602 
-5609 LEIGQIGR
+5609 
-5617 HDNFFE
+5617 
-5623 LGGHSLLAVRLS
+5623 
-5635 SQLRQQGITLPVQA
+5635 
-5649 IFNHPILA
+5649 
-5657 ELAERIDR
+5657 
-5665 RTAEAPMRKAVPARS
+5665 
-5680 SGSRPPLF
+5680 
-5688 FVPTGFG
+5688 
-5695 DHSYVFELAKEIDK
+5695 
-5709 TFPVYAVPWPAM
+5709 
-5721 EEKPATMSDMAASAV
+5721 
-5736 ALIREVQ
+5736 
-5743 PQGPYHLAGYSSGGV
+5743 
-5758 LAYAIAEQLQSAG
+5758 
-5771 EAVAFL
+5771 
-5777 GLIDTLRPVEAMH
+5777 
-5790 SPVQLL
+5790 
-5796 LNWVESTQERPD
+5796 
-5808 PQFCQ
+5808 
-5813 QLAELPL
+5813 
-5820 PEAIAAV
+5820 
-5827 QRAGIKTQ
+5827 
-5835 REEVADEAALW
+5835 
-5846 QQRHHYAKLVE
+5846 
-5857 ATLVQPASLKIHL
+5857 
-5870 FKAKQEQVSV
+5870 
-5880 NSQNAQFQAYWQ
+5880 
-5892 RIKQAGY
+5892 
-5899 CREDAS
+5899 
-5905 ALGWDKLLPPATVRV
+5905 
-5920 SQVNGDHVSMMEHP
+5920 
-5934 VHRRELGQHFN
+5934 
-5945 LALRE
+5945 
-5950 LGQA
+5950 

>member
-61 VKLLRQVIDAIVEET
+61 VKLLRQAIDAIVEET

-631 EKIAGEQVLAAAT
+631 EKIAGEHVLAAAT

-1419 ALEVAPAQEPLP
+1419 ALEVAPAQESLP

-1563 LLTCHHIIS
+1563 LLTCHHIVS

-1789 GSVRDIPLPGMQ
+1789 GSVRDIPLPGLQ

-2715 SEPVLPFG
+2715 REPVLPFG

-2750 RQARRLGVSLASL
+2750 QQARRLGVSLASL

-2971 ALFEQQVRRTPN
+2971 ALFEQQVRRTPH

-3072 AAGRAALGEPVTPQL
+3072 AAGRAALGEPATPQL
-3087 ALEAALPE
+3087 ALEAALPD
-3095 TLSAENPAP
+3095 TLSAENPER

-3274 EADRVSVPI
+3274 EAERVSVPI

-3465 GAQSQAAYE
+3465 GAQSQATYE

-3712 LYGALRRGDADP
+3712 LYGALRRGDAD
-3724 LPPLPPLTLQYADYA
+3724 PLPPLTLQYADYA

-4301 WLINA
+4301 RLINA

-4571 RVGLSAGVK
+4571 RVGLSAGVQ

-5099 QQARL
+5099 QQARQ

>member
-61 VKLLRQVIDAIVEET
+61 VKLLRQAIDAIVEET

-487 SLSHGAGCAAKMLLA
+487 SLSHGAGCAAKVLLA

-565 LSVGLV
+565 LSVGSV

-608 FPPGPGRQTD
+608 FPPGPGRQAD

-631 EKIAGEQVLAAAT
+631 EKIAGEHVLAAAT

-723 APQTWPTA
+723 ASQTWPTA

-756 GSRAVLQICKADSAF
+756 GSRAVLQICKADGAF

-1017 AADRWCLF
+1017 VADRWCLF

-1156 SRIPDLRLYLLGAD
+1156 SRIPDLRMYLLGAD

-1176 GAIGELFVGGEG
+1176 GAIGELYVGGEG

-1283 WVVPAPEAERA
+1283 WVVPAQEAERA

-1368 GIERVGRYDHF
+1368 GVERVGRYDHF

-1524 HPAQADKLCRQA
+1524 HPAQADTLCRQA

-1639 LTLPTDRPRPT
+1639 LTLPTDRPRPA

-1789 GSVRDIPLPGMQ
+1789 GSVRDIPLPGLQ

-1886 ERDYPLDQTLAA
+1886 ERDYPLDQTLTA

-1907 PHATALVSGTESLS
+1907 PDATALVSGTESLS

-2015 EAVLPETLSAENPAP
+2015 EAALPETLSAENPAP

-2195 WHCSREAE
+2195 WHCSREAD

-2241 QVARGYLNRP
+2241 QVARGYLHRP

-2338 AADVA
+2338 AVDVA

-2365 SAWVVVAALPL
+2365 SAWVVVVALPL

-2506 DTVVAQVPGGVANVQ
+2506 DAVVAQVPGGVANVQ

-2560 DAWLAAVQQV
+2560 DTWLAAMQQV
-2570 IERHD
+2570 IDRHD

-2645 GSWCALQQW
+2645 GSWCALQKW

-2715 SEPVLPFG
+2715 REPVLPFG

-2750 RQARRLGVSLASL
+2750 QQARRLGVSLASL

-2971 ALFEQQVRRTPN
+2971 ALFEQQVRRTPH

-3232 SGEALPAALVAEFYR
+3232 SGEALPATLVAEFYR

-3274 EADRVSVPI
+3274 EAERVSVPI

-3322 NRPELTAER
+3322 HRPELTAER

-3705 LLRDLGA
+3705 LLRELGA

-3724 LPPLPPLTLQYADYA
+3724 LPPLPLQYADYA

-3796 TQALRQFSRQH
+3796 TQALRQFSQQH

-4243 AAALA
+4243 AAALV

-4301 WLINA
+4301 RLINA

-4398 ARYLADGNIDY
+4398 ARYLPDGNIDY

-4457 WVVPEADADR
+4457 WVVPEADAAR

-4571 RVGLSAGVK
+4571 RVGLSAGVQ

-4998 TGVTLLDSQERT
+4998 TGVSLLDSQERT

-5133 LIERGVQPGDRVAVR
+5133 LIERGVQPGDRIAVR

>member
-61 VKLLRQVIDAIVEET
+61 VKLLRQAIDAIVEET

-487 SLSHGAGCAAKMLLA
+487 SLSHGAGCAAKVLLA

-565 LSVGLV
+565 LSVGSV

-608 FPPGPGRQTD
+608 FPPGPGRQAD

-631 EKIAGEQVLAAAT
+631 EKIAGEHVLAAAT

-723 APQTWPTA
+723 ASQTWPTA

-756 GSRAVLQICKADSAF
+756 GSRAVLQICKADGAF

-1431 ILPVARDGDLPLSF
+1431 ILPVARDGELPLSF

-1524 HPAQADKLCRQA
+1524 HPAQADTLCRQA

-1563 LLTCHHIIS
+1563 LLTCHHIVS

-1789 GSVRDIPLPGMQ
+1789 GSVRDIPLPGLQ

-2015 EAVLPETLSAENPAP
+2015 EAALPDTLSAENPER

-2397 AYEAPQGEHETL
+2397 TYEAPQGEHETL

-2506 DTVVAQVPGGVANVQ
+2506 DAVVAQVPGGVANVQ

-2560 DAWLAAVQQV
+2560 DAWLAAMQQV
-2570 IERHD
+2570 IDRHD

-2695 RLALS
+2695 RLALN

-2750 RQARRLGVSLASL
+2750 QQARRLGVSLASL

-2899 SLGVTAQVTETVD
+2899 SLGLTAQVTETVD

-2971 ALFEQQVRRTPN
+2971 ALFEQQVRRTPH
-2983 ATALVSGAES
+2983 ATALVSGTES

-3072 AAGRAALGEPVTPQL
+3072 AAGRAALGEPATPQL
-3087 ALEAALPE
+3087 ALEAALPD
-3095 TLSAENPAP
+3095 TLSAENPER

-3274 EADRVSVPI
+3274 EAERVSVPI

-3465 GAQSQAAYE
+3465 GAQSQATYE

-3692 CHHIISDGWSTGI
+3692 CHHIVSDGWSTGI
-3705 LLRDLGA
+3705 LLRELGA

-3724 LPPLPPLTLQYADYA
+3724 LPPLTLQYPDYA

-3753 QAQYWRETLSDAPAL
+3753 QAQYWRETLIGAPAL

-4301 WLINA
+4301 RLINA

-4571 RVGLSAGVK
+4571 RVGLSAGVQ

-4781 IGDHSTLAVMQEEI
+4781 IGDHSTLAVMQEET

-5589 EYVAPQG
+5589 EYAAPQG

>member
-61 VKLLRQVIDAIVEET
+61 VKLLRQAIDAIVEET

-511 QAVSDERQAE
+511 QAMSDERQAE

-565 LSVGLV
+565 LSVGSV

-608 FPPGPGRQTD
+608 FPPGPGRQAD

-711 HPALLTRDADLR
+711 HPVLLTRDADLR
-723 APQTWPTA
+723 ASQTWPTA

-756 GSRAVLQICKADSAF
+756 GSRAVLQICKADGAF

-942 ELGRQALGDCEVPV
+942 ELGRQALGGCEVPV

-963 RGESDDLQD
+963 TGESDDLQD

-1156 SRIPDLRLYLLGAD
+1156 SRIPDLRMYLLGAD

-1176 GAIGELFVGGEG
+1176 GAIGELYVGGEG

-1283 WVVPAPEAERA
+1283 WVVPAQEAERA

-1368 GIERVGRYDHF
+1368 GVERVGRYDHF

-1524 HPAQADKLCRQA
+1524 HPAQADTLCRQA

-1789 GSVRDIPLPGMQ
+1789 GSVRDIPLPGLQ

-1886 ERDYPLDQTLAA
+1886 ERDYPLDQTLTA
-1898 LFEQQVRRT
+1898 LFEQQVHRT
-1907 PHATALVSGTESLS
+1907 PDATVLVSGAESLS

-2005 GEPATPQLAL
+2005 GEPVTPQLAL
-2015 EAVLPETLSAENPAP
+2015 EAALPETLSAENPAP

-2259 SDPFAPGGRMYRTG
+2259 ADPFAPGGRMYRTG

-2307 AALATHPA
+2307 AVLATHPA

-2397 AYEAPQGEHETL
+2397 AYEAPQGEHEAL

-2506 DTVVAQVPGGVANVQ
+2506 DAVVAQVPGGVANVQ

-2560 DAWLAAVQQV
+2560 DAWLAAMQQV
-2570 IERHD
+2570 IDRHD

-2971 ALFEQQVRRTPN
+2971 ALFEQQVRRTPH
-2983 ATALVSGAES
+2983 ATALVSGTES

-3095 TLSAENPAP
+3095 TLSAENPER

-3232 SGEALPAALVAEFYR
+3232 SGEALPATLVAEFYR

-3274 EADRVSVPI
+3274 EAERVSVPI

-3322 NRPELTAER
+3322 HRPELTAER

-3376 CGEIEAALATHPA
+3376 YGEIEAALATHPA

-3552 PPIEAMPRGAA
+3552 PPIEAMPRGTA

-3705 LLRDLGA
+3705 LLRELGA
-3712 LYGALRRGDADP
+3712 LYGAFRRGDADP
-3724 LPPLPPLTLQYADYA
+3724 LPPLPLQYADYA

-3781 SFSGG
+3781 SFSGR

-4021 QSCAHVLFEQWVQRT
+4021 QSSAHVLFEQWVQRT

-4097 AAYVPLDPHLPVAR
+4097 GAYVPLDPHLPVAR

-4301 WLINA
+4301 RLINA

-4398 ARYLADGNIDY
+4398 ARYLPDGNIDY

-4571 RVGLSAGVK
+4571 RVGLSAGVQ

-4704 FITQGVSSPVQVVWR
+4704 FITQGVSSTVQVVWR
-4719 KAELSLR
+4719 KAQLSLR
-4726 ELRLNPEEGEIGS
+4726 ELRLNPAEGEIGS

-5589 EYVAPQG
+5589 EYAAPQG

-5665 RTAEAPMRKAVPARS
+5665 RTAEAPLRKAVPARS

-5695 DHSYVFELAKEIDK
+5695 DHSYVFELAKEIDE
-5709 TFPVYAVPWPAM
+5709 TFPVYAVPWPAV

>member
-61 VKLLRQVIDAIVEET
+61 VKLLRQAIDAIVEET

-269 AAAVALCFYSLT
+269 AATVALCFYSLT

-565 LSVGLV
+565 LSVGSV

-608 FPPGPGRQTD
+608 FPPGPGRQAD

-723 APQTWPTA
+723 ASQTWPTA

-756 GSRAVLQICKADSAF
+756 GSRAVLQICKADGAF

-865 YAELNTQANRWAHRL
+865 YAELNTQSNRWAHRL

-963 RGESDDLQD
+963 TGESDDLQD

-1031 FSVWEIWGAWLYG
+1031 FSVWEVWGAWLYG

-1176 GAIGELFVGGEG
+1176 GAIGELYVGGEG

-1368 GIERVGRYDHF
+1368 GVERVGRYDHF

-1524 HPAQADKLCRQA
+1524 HPAQADTLCRQA

-1563 LLTCHHIIS
+1563 LLTCHHIVS

-1606 PDYAAWQRRYLTPE
+1606 PDYAAWQRRYLTQE

-1789 GSVRDIPLPGMQ
+1789 GSVRDIPLPGLQ

-1866 HIDLLPP
+1866 HIDLLPL

-2015 EAVLPETLSAENPAP
+2015 EAALPETLSAENPAPRAQASHLAYVIYTSGSTGKPKGAMNEHRGVVNRLVWMQEAYGLTAADTVLQKTPFGFDVSVWEFFWPLMVGARLVMAKPEGHKDPDYLSRAIEQYGVTTLHFVPSMLQSFLADGQAATRCGQVVRVMCSGEALPAALVAEFYRRLPQTELHNLYGPTEAAVDVTAWHCSREAERVSVPIGRPIANTRIYLLDERGQPVPLGAVGELYIGGVQVARGYLNRPELTAERFLADPFAPGGRMYRTGDVARYLANGDIEYLGRNDQQVKIRGFRIECGEIEAVLATHPAVREAVVDARAVGDDKRLVAWVVPAADVAEETLAGALRQHVSAALPDYMVPSAWVVVAALPLSPNGKLDRRALPEPQGAQSQAAYEAPQGEHETLLAAIWRELLNVERVGRHDNFFELGGHSLLAVKLMAQLRRAGWGANVQTLFSTPTLSALAQAMSAQGEVDIPENRILPGGASITPEMLPLATLSQPEIDTVVAQVPGGVANVQDIYALSPLQEGILFHHLLAERGDPYQLSAVLRFDSRARLDAWLAAMQQVIDRHDILRTAFITQGMSSPVQVVWRKAELALSERRFDPADGPIWRQLAASFDPLQQRQDLTRAPLLNFTVTPEEDGSWCALQQWHHLIGDHSTLAFMEQEIGEILAGRGAQLGVAQPFRNAVAQARLALSEAEHESFFRDMLADIREPVLPFGLSDVHGEGRQIACRYQALSSALNLRLRRQARRLGVSLASLCHLAWAQVLASVSGRDAVVFGTVLLGRLQGGEGAERALGLFINTLPLRLDIDRRGVETAAREAHVRLSGLLAHEHAPLALAQRCSGVSPGAPLFSALLNYRHNNGEAVALPEGVSLLSAEERTNYPFVLSVEDGGDSLGLTAQVTETVDAQRVCDYMVQALSSLAQALEQAPETPVCSLAVVPEAERELLLHGWNRTERDYPLDQTLAALFEQQVRRTPDATALVSGTESLSYAQLNARANRLAHALIARGVGPDSRVAVCAERGLNMVTALFGILKAGGAYVPLDPAYPGERLQYILQDADPVLLLADAAGRAALGEPVTPQLALEAALPETLSAENPAP

-2350 LRQHVSAALPDYMVP
+2350 LRQHL
-2365 SAWVVVAALPL
+2365 
-2376 SPNGKLDRRALP
+2376 
-2388 EPQGAQSQA
+2388 
-2397 AYEAPQGEHETL
+2397 
-2409 LAAIWRELLNVER
+2409 
-2422 VGRHDN
+2422 
-2428 FFELGGHS
+2428 
-2436 LLAVKLMAQLR
+2436 
-2447 RAGWGANVQTLFSTP
+2447 
-2462 TLSALAQAMS
+2462 
-2472 AQGEVD
+2472 
-2478 IPENRILPGGASIT
+2478 
-2492 PEMLPLA
+2492 
-2499 TLSQPEI
+2499 
-2506 DTVVAQVPGGVANVQ
+2506 
-2521 DIYALSPLQEGIL
+2521 
-2534 FHHLLAERGDPY
+2534 
-2546 QLSAVLRFDSRARL
+2546 
-2560 DAWLAAVQQV
+2560 
-2570 IERHD
+2570 
-2575 ILRTAFITQ
+2575 
-2584 GMSSPVQVVWRKAEL
+2584 
-2599 ALSERRFDPAD
+2599 
-2610 GPIWRQLAASFDPL
+2610 
-2624 QQRQDLTRAPLL
+2624 
-2636 NFTVTQEED
+2636 
-2645 GSWCALQQW
+2645 
-2654 HHLIGDHSTLAFME
+2654 
-2668 QEIGEILAGRGAQLG
+2668 
-2683 VAQPFRNAVAQA
+2683 
-2695 RLALS
+2695 
-2700 EAEHESF
+2700 
-2707 FRDMLADI
+2707 
-2715 SEPVLPFG
+2715 
-2723 LSDVHG
+2723 
-2729 EGRQIAC
+2729 
-2736 RYQALSS
+2736 
-2743 ALNLRLR
+2743 
-2750 RQARRLGVSLASL
+2750 
-2763 CHLAWAQVL
+2763 
-2772 ASVSGRDAVVFGT
+2772 
-2785 VLLGRLQGGEGAE
+2785 
-2798 RALGLFI
+2798 
-2805 NTLPLRLDI
+2805 
-2814 DRRGVETAAR
+2814 
-2824 EAHVRLSGLL
+2824 
-2834 AHEHAPLALAQR
+2834 
-2846 CSGVSPGAPLF
+2846 
-2857 SALLNYRH
+2857 
-2865 NNGEAV
+2865 
-2871 ALPEGVS
+2871 
-2878 LLSAEE
+2878 
-2884 RTNYPFVLSVEDGGD
+2884 
-2899 SLGVTAQVTETVD
+2899 
-2912 AQRVCD
+2912 
-2918 YMVQALSSLAQALE
+2918 
-2932 QAPETPVCSL
+2932 
-2942 AVVPEAER
+2942 
-2950 ELLLHGW
+2950 
-2957 NRTERDYPLDQTLA
+2957 
-2971 ALFEQQVRRTPN
+2971 
-2983 ATALVSGAES
+2983 
-2993 LSYAQLNAR
+2993 
-3002 ANRLAHAL
+3002 
-3010 IARGVGPDSR
+3010 
-3020 VAVCAERGLN
+3020 
-3030 MVTALFG
+3030 
-3037 ILKAGGAYVPLDPAY
+3037 
-3052 PGERLQYILQDAD
+3052 
-3065 PVLLLAD
+3065 
-3072 AAGRAALGEPVTPQL
+3072 
-3087 ALEAALPE
+3087 
-3095 TLSAENPAP
+3095 
-3104 RAQASHLA
+3104 
-3112 YVIYTSGSTG
+3112 
-3122 KPKGAMNEH
+3122 
-3131 RGVVNRLVW
+3131 
-3140 MQEAYGLTAA
+3140 
-3150 DTVLQKT
+3150 
-3157 PFGFDVSVWEFF
+3157 
-3169 WPLMVGARLVM
+3169 
-3180 AKPEGHKD
+3180 
-3188 PDYLSRAIEQ
+3188 
-3198 YGVTTLHF
+3198 
-3206 VPSMLQSFLAD
+3206 
-3217 GQAATRCGQVVRVMC
+3217 
-3232 SGEALPAALVAEFYR
+3232 
-3247 RLPQAELHNLYG
+3247 
-3259 PTEAA
+3259 
-3264 VDVTAWHCSR
+3264 
-3274 EADRVSVPI
+3274 
-3283 GRPIANTRIYLLDE
+3283 
-3297 RGQPVPLGAVGE
+3297 
-3309 LYIGGVQVARGYL
+3309 
-3322 NRPELTAER
+3322 
-3331 FLSDPF
+3331 
-3337 APGGRMYRTGDVAR
+3337 
-3351 YLANGDIEYLG
+3351 
-3362 RNDQQVKIR
+3362 
-3371 GFRIE
+3371 
-3376 CGEIEAALATHPA
+3376 
-3389 VREAVVD
+3389 
-3396 ARAVGDDKRLVAWV
+3396 
-3410 VPAADVAEETLAG
+3410 
-3423 ALRQHVSAAL
+3423 SAAL

-3656 QLAQRLTEA
+3656 KLAQRLTEA

-3705 LLRDLGA
+3705 LLRELGA

-3724 LPPLPPLTLQYADYA
+3724 LPPLPLQYADYA

-3825 MAGQQEL
+3825 MARQQEL

-4301 WLINA
+4301 RLINA

-4489 AWVALDTLPLTPN
+4489 AWVALGTLPLTPN

-4571 RVGLSAGVK
+4571 RVGLSAGVQ

-4726 ELRLNPEEGEIGS
+4726 ELRLNPAEGEIGS

-4858 STAHLALPPALNQQL
+4858 STAHLALPHALNQQL

-5119 YAQLNARANRLAHR
+5119 YAQLNARANRLTHR

-5367 HLIHAYGP
+5367 HMIHAYGP

-5583 AAVGTR
+5583 AAVGIR
-5589 EYVAPQG
+5589 EYAAPQG

-5649 IFNHPILA
+5649 IFNHPILT

-5665 RTAEAPMRKAVPARS
+5665 RNAEAPLRKAVPARS

-5695 DHSYVFELAKEIDK
+5695 DHSYAFELAKEIDE
-5709 TFPVYAVPWPAM
+5709 TFPVYAVPWPAV

>member
-61 VKLLRQVIDAIVEET
+61 VKLLRQAIDAIVEET

-487 SLSHGAGCAAKMLLA
+487 SLSHGAGCAAKVLLA

-565 LSVGLV
+565 LSVGSV

-608 FPPGPGRQTD
+608 FPPGPGRQAD

-723 APQTWPTA
+723 ASQTWPTA

-741 GLQPEDEGVAAIMAS
+741 GLQPEEEGVAAIMAS
-756 GSRAVLQICKADSAF
+756 GSRAVLQICKADGAF

-942 ELGRQALGDCEVPV
+942 ELGRQALGGCEVPV

-963 RGESDDLQD
+963 TGESGDLQD

-1176 GAIGELFVGGEG
+1176 GAIGELYVGGEG

-1283 WVVPAPEAERA
+1283 WVVPAPEAERV

-1368 GIERVGRYDHF
+1368 GVERVGRYDHF

-1431 ILPVARDGDLPLSF
+1431 ILPVARDGELPLSF

-1524 HPAQADKLCRQA
+1524 HPAQADTLCRQA

-1606 PDYAAWQRRYLTPE
+1606 ADYAAWQRRYLTPE

-1627 YWRETLIGAPAL
+1627 YWRETLSDAPAL

-1789 GSVRDIPLPGMQ
+1789 GSVRDIPLPGLQ

-1907 PHATALVSGTESLS
+1907 PHATALVSGAESLS

-2015 EAVLPETLSAENPAP
+2015 EAALPDTLSAENPER

-2195 WHCSREAE
+2195 WHCSREVE

-2506 DTVVAQVPGGVANVQ
+2506 DAVVAQVPGGVANVQ

-2560 DAWLAAVQQV
+2560 DAWLAAMQQV
-2570 IERHD
+2570 IDRHD

-2695 RLALS
+2695 RLALN

-2750 RQARRLGVSLASL
+2750 QQARRLVVSLASL

-2899 SLGVTAQVTETVD
+2899 SLGLTAQVTETVD

-2971 ALFEQQVRRTPN
+2971 ALFEQQVRRTPH

-3072 AAGRAALGEPVTPQL
+3072 AAGRAALGEPATPQL
-3087 ALEAALPE
+3087 ALEAALPD
-3095 TLSAENPAP
+3095 TLSAENPER

-3274 EADRVSVPI
+3274 EVERVSVPI

-3621 VTVEGQPQAHILP
+3621 VTVEGQPQVHILP

-3705 LLRDLGA
+3705 LLRELGA
-3712 LYGALRRGDADP
+3712 LYGALRRGDAD
-3724 LPPLPPLTLQYADYA
+3724 PLPPLTLQYADYA

-3874 RIRHA
+3874 RIRHT
-3879 VLAARENR
+3879 VLTAQENR

-3957 GTLNFATALFDRATA
+3957 GTLNFATALFDRTTA

-4021 QSCAHVLFEQWVQRT
+4021 QSCAHVLFEQWAQRT

-4153 PAVPRAGGA
+4153 PAVPRAGDA

-4243 AAALA
+4243 AAALV

-4301 WLINA
+4301 RLINA

-4571 RVGLSAGVK
+4571 RVGLSAGVQ

-4726 ELRLNPEEGEIGS
+4726 ELRLNPAEGEIGS

-5589 EYVAPQG
+5589 EYAAPQG

>member
-61 VKLLRQVIDAIVEET
+61 VKLLRQAIDAIVEET

-487 SLSHGAGCAAKMLLA
+487 SLSHGAGCAAKVLLA

-565 LSVGLV
+565 LSVGSV

-608 FPPGPGRQTD
+608 FPPGPGRQAD

-631 EKIAGEQVLAAAT
+631 EKIAGEHVLAAAT

-723 APQTWPTA
+723 ASQTWPTA

-756 GSRAVLQICKADSAF
+756 GSRAVLQICKADGAF

-1431 ILPVARDGDLPLSF
+1431 ILPVARDGELPLSF

-1524 HPAQADKLCRQA
+1524 HPAQADTLCRQA

-1563 LLTCHHIIS
+1563 LLTCHHIVS

-1789 GSVRDIPLPGMQ
+1789 GSVRDIPLPGLQ

-2015 EAVLPETLSAENPAP
+2015 EAALPETLSAENPAP
-2030 RAQAS
+2030 RAQASHLAYVIYTSGSTGKPKGAMNEHRGVVNRLVWMQEAYGLTAADTVLQKTPFGFDVSVWEFFWPLMVGARLVMAKPEGHKDPDYLSRAIEQYGVTTLHFVPSMLQSFLADGQAATRCGQVVRVMCSGEALPAALVAEFYRRLPQAELHNLYGPTEAAVDVTAWHCSREVERVSVPIGRPIANTRIYLLDERGQPVPLGAVGELYIGGVQVARGYLNRPELTAERFLSDPFAPGGRMYRTGDVARYLANGDIEYLGRNDQQVKIRGFRIECGEIEAALATHPAVREAVVDARAVGDDKRLVAWVVPAADVAEETLAGALRQHVSAALPDYMVPSAWVVVAALPLSPNGKLDRRALPEPQGAQSQAAYEAPQGEHETLLAAIWRELLNVERVGRHDNFFELGGHSLLAVKLMAQLRRAGWGANVQTLFSTPTLSALAQAMSAQGEVDIPENRILPGGASITPEMLPLATLSQPEIDAVVAQVPGGVANVQDIYALSPLQEGILFHHLLAERGDPYQLSAVLRFDSRARLDAWLAAMQQVIDRHDILRTAFITQGMSSPVQVVWRKAELALSERRFDPADGPIWRQLATSFDPLQQRQDLTRAPLLNFTVTQEEDGSWCALQQWHHLIGDHSTLAFMEQEIGEILAGRGAQLGVAQPFRNAVAQARLALNEAEHESFFRDMLADISEPVLPFGLSDVHGEGRQIACRYQALSSALNLRLRQQARRLGVSLASLCHLAWAQVLASVSGRDAVVFGTVLLGRLQGGEGAERALGLFINTLPLRLDIDRRGVETAAREAHVRLSGLLAHEHAPLALAQRCSGVSPGAPLFSALLNYRHNNGEAVALPEGVSLLSAEERTNYPFVLSVEDGGDSLGLTAQVTETVDAQRVCDYMVQALSSLAQALEQAPETPVCSLAVVPEAERELLLHGWNRTERDYPLDQTLAALFEQQVRRTPHATALVSGAESLSYAQLNARANRLAHALIARGVGPDSRVAVCAERGLNMVTALFGILKAGGAYVPLDPAYPGERLQYILQDADPVLLLADAAGRAALGEPATPQLALEAALPDTLSAENPERRAQAS

-2397 AYEAPQGEHETL
+2397 T
-2409 LAAIWRELLNVER
+2409 
-2422 VGRHDN
+2422 
-2428 FFELGGHS
+2428 
-2436 LLAVKLMAQLR
+2436 
-2447 RAGWGANVQTLFSTP
+2447 
-2462 TLSALAQAMS
+2462 
-2472 AQGEVD
+2472 
-2478 IPENRILPGGASIT
+2478 
-2492 PEMLPLA
+2492 
-2499 TLSQPEI
+2499 
-2506 DTVVAQVPGGVANVQ
+2506 
-2521 DIYALSPLQEGIL
+2521 
-2534 FHHLLAERGDPY
+2534 
-2546 QLSAVLRFDSRARL
+2546 
-2560 DAWLAAVQQV
+2560 
-2570 IERHD
+2570 
-2575 ILRTAFITQ
+2575 
-2584 GMSSPVQVVWRKAEL
+2584 
-2599 ALSERRFDPAD
+2599 
-2610 GPIWRQLAASFDPL
+2610 
-2624 QQRQDLTRAPLL
+2624 
-2636 NFTVTQEED
+2636 
-2645 GSWCALQQW
+2645 
-2654 HHLIGDHSTLAFME
+2654 
-2668 QEIGEILAGRGAQLG
+2668 
-2683 VAQPFRNAVAQA
+2683 
-2695 RLALS
+2695 
-2700 EAEHESF
+2700 
-2707 FRDMLADI
+2707 
-2715 SEPVLPFG
+2715 
-2723 LSDVHG
+2723 
-2729 EGRQIAC
+2729 
-2736 RYQALSS
+2736 
-2743 ALNLRLR
+2743 
-2750 RQARRLGVSLASL
+2750 
-2763 CHLAWAQVL
+2763 
-2772 ASVSGRDAVVFGT
+2772 
-2785 VLLGRLQGGEGAE
+2785 
-2798 RALGLFI
+2798 
-2805 NTLPLRLDI
+2805 
-2814 DRRGVETAAR
+2814 
-2824 EAHVRLSGLL
+2824 
-2834 AHEHAPLALAQR
+2834 
-2846 CSGVSPGAPLF
+2846 
-2857 SALLNYRH
+2857 
-2865 NNGEAV
+2865 
-2871 ALPEGVS
+2871 
-2878 LLSAEE
+2878 
-2884 RTNYPFVLSVEDGGD
+2884 
-2899 SLGVTAQVTETVD
+2899 
-2912 AQRVCD
+2912 
-2918 YMVQALSSLAQALE
+2918 
-2932 QAPETPVCSL
+2932 
-2942 AVVPEAER
+2942 
-2950 ELLLHGW
+2950 
-2957 NRTERDYPLDQTLA
+2957 
-2971 ALFEQQVRRTPN
+2971 
-2983 ATALVSGAES
+2983 
-2993 LSYAQLNAR
+2993 
-3002 ANRLAHAL
+3002 
-3010 IARGVGPDSR
+3010 
-3020 VAVCAERGLN
+3020 
-3030 MVTALFG
+3030 
-3037 ILKAGGAYVPLDPAY
+3037 
-3052 PGERLQYILQDAD
+3052 
-3065 PVLLLAD
+3065 
-3072 AAGRAALGEPVTPQL
+3072 
-3087 ALEAALPE
+3087 
-3095 TLSAENPAP
+3095 
-3104 RAQASHLA
+3104 
-3112 YVIYTSGSTG
+3112 
-3122 KPKGAMNEH
+3122 
-3131 RGVVNRLVW
+3131 
-3140 MQEAYGLTAA
+3140 
-3150 DTVLQKT
+3150 
-3157 PFGFDVSVWEFF
+3157 
-3169 WPLMVGARLVM
+3169 
-3180 AKPEGHKD
+3180 
-3188 PDYLSRAIEQ
+3188 
-3198 YGVTTLHF
+3198 
-3206 VPSMLQSFLAD
+3206 
-3217 GQAATRCGQVVRVMC
+3217 
-3232 SGEALPAALVAEFYR
+3232 
-3247 RLPQAELHNLYG
+3247 
-3259 PTEAA
+3259 
-3264 VDVTAWHCSR
+3264 
-3274 EADRVSVPI
+3274 
-3283 GRPIANTRIYLLDE
+3283 
-3297 RGQPVPLGAVGE
+3297 
-3309 LYIGGVQVARGYL
+3309 
-3322 NRPELTAER
+3322 
-3331 FLSDPF
+3331 
-3337 APGGRMYRTGDVAR
+3337 
-3351 YLANGDIEYLG
+3351 
-3362 RNDQQVKIR
+3362 
-3371 GFRIE
+3371 
-3376 CGEIEAALATHPA
+3376 
-3389 VREAVVD
+3389 
-3396 ARAVGDDKRLVAWV
+3396 
-3410 VPAADVAEETLAG
+3410 
-3423 ALRQHVSAAL
+3423 
-3433 PDYMVPSAW
+3433 
-3442 VVVAALPLSP
+3442 
-3452 NGKLDRRALPEPQ
+3452 
-3465 GAQSQAAYE
+3465 YE

-3712 LYGALRRGDADP
+3712 LYGALRRGDAD
-3724 LPPLPPLTLQYADYA
+3724 PLPPLTLQYADYA

-4301 WLINA
+4301 RLINA

-4571 RVGLSAGVK
+4571 RVGLSAGVQ

-5589 EYVAPQG
+5589 EYAAPQG

>member
-61 VKLLRQVIDAIVEET
+61 VKLLRQAIDAIVEET

-487 SLSHGAGCAAKMLLA
+487 SLSHGAGCAAKVLLA

-565 LSVGLV
+565 LSVGSV

-608 FPPGPGRQTD
+608 FPPGPGRQAD

-631 EKIAGEQVLAAAT
+631 EKIAGEHVLAAAT

-723 APQTWPTA
+723 ASQTWPTA

-756 GSRAVLQICKADSAF
+756 GSRAVLQICKADGAF

-816 EEERAQLLQGL
+816 EKERAQLLQGL

-1017 AADRWCLF
+1017 VADRWCLF

-1176 GAIGELFVGGEG
+1176 GAIGELYVGGEG

-1368 GIERVGRYDHF
+1368 GVERVGRYDHF

-1524 HPAQADKLCRQA
+1524 HPAQADTLCRQA

-1789 GSVRDIPLPGMQ
+1789 GSVRDIPLPGLQ

-1886 ERDYPLDQTLAA
+1886 ERDYPLDQTLTA

-1907 PHATALVSGTESLS
+1907 PDATALVSGTESLS

-2015 EAVLPETLSAENPAP
+2015 EAALPETLSAENPAP

-2195 WHCSREAE
+2195 WHCSREAD

-2338 AADVA
+2338 AVDVA

-2365 SAWVVVAALPL
+2365 SAWVVVVALPL

-2506 DTVVAQVPGGVANVQ
+2506 DAVVAQVPGGVANVQ

-2560 DAWLAAVQQV
+2560 DAWLAAMQQV
-2570 IERHD
+2570 IDRHD

-2645 GSWCALQQW
+2645 GSWCALQKW

-2715 SEPVLPFG
+2715 REPVLPFG

-2750 RQARRLGVSLASL
+2750 QQARRLGVSLASL

-2971 ALFEQQVRRTPN
+2971 ALFEQQVRRTPH

-3232 SGEALPAALVAEFYR
+3232 SGEALPATLVAEFYR

-3274 EADRVSVPI
+3274 EAERVSVPI

-3322 NRPELTAER
+3322 HRPELTAER

-3705 LLRDLGA
+3705 LLRELGA

-3724 LPPLPPLTLQYADYA
+3724 LPPLPLQYADYA

-4243 AAALA
+4243 AAALV

-4301 WLINA
+4301 RLINA

-4398 ARYLADGNIDY
+4398 ARYLPDGNIDY

-4434 GHPAVREA
+4434 DHPAVREA

-4457 WVVPEADADR
+4457 WVVPEADAAR

-4571 RVGLSAGVK
+4571 RVGLSAGVQ

-4998 TGVTLLDSQERT
+4998 TGVSLLDSQERT

-5133 LIERGVQPGDRVAVR
+5133 LIERGVQPGDRIAVR

-5623 LGGHSLLAVRLS
+5623 LGGHSLLTVRLS

>member
-11 ELRTGAQAAAEKVEL
+11 EFRTGAQAAAEKVEL

-61 VKLLRQVIDAIVEET
+61 VKLLRQAIDAIVEET

-511 QAVSDERQAE
+511 QAMSDERQAE

-547 LRADGSAQ
+547 LRADGSTQ

-565 LSVGLV
+565 LSVGSV

-608 FPPGPGRQTD
+608 FPPGPGRQAD

-631 EKIAGEQVLAAAT
+631 EKIAGEHVLAAAT

-723 APQTWPTA
+723 ASQTWPTA

-756 GSRAVLQICKADSAF
+756 GSRAVLQICKADGAF

-1017 AADRWCLF
+1017 VADRWCLF

-1156 SRIPDLRLYLLGAD
+1156 SRIPDLRMYLLGAD

-1176 GAIGELFVGGEG
+1176 GAIGELYVGGEG

-1283 WVVPAPEAERA
+1283 WVVPAQEAERA

-1368 GIERVGRYDHF
+1368 GVERVGRYDHF

-1524 HPAQADKLCRQA
+1524 HPAQADTLCRQA

-1789 GSVRDIPLPGMQ
+1789 GSVRDIPLPGLQ

-1886 ERDYPLDQTLAA
+1886 ERDYPLDQTLTA

-1907 PHATALVSGTESLS
+1907 PDATALVSGTESLS

-2015 EAVLPETLSAENPAP
+2015 EAALPETLSAENPAP

-2195 WHCSREAE
+2195 WHCSREAD

-2221 DERGQPVPLGA
+2221 DECGQPVPLGA

-2259 SDPFAPGGRMYRTG
+2259 ADPFAPGGRMYRTG

-2506 DTVVAQVPGGVANVQ
+2506 DAVVAQVPGGVANVQ

-2560 DAWLAAVQQV
+2560 DAWLAAMQQV
-2570 IERHD
+2570 IDRHD

-2715 SEPVLPFG
+2715 REPVLPFG

-3274 EADRVSVPI
+3274 EAERVSVPI

-3322 NRPELTAER
+3322 HRPELTAER

-3423 ALRQHVSAAL
+3423 ALRQHVSAVL

-3705 LLRDLGA
+3705 LLRELGA

-3724 LPPLPPLTLQYADYA
+3724 LPPLPLQYADYA

-4021 QSCAHVLFEQWVQRT
+4021 QSSAHVLFEQWAQRT

-4243 AAALA
+4243 AAALV

-4301 WLINA
+4301 RLINA

-4571 RVGLSAGVK
+4571 RVGLSAGVQ

>member
-61 VKLLRQVIDAIVEET
+61 VKLLRQAIDAIVEET

-124 AALPRRATGEEP
+124 GGRPRRATGEEP

-565 LSVGLV
+565 LSVGSV

-608 FPPGPGRQTD
+608 FPPGPGRQAD

-723 APQTWPTA
+723 ASQTWPTA

-756 GSRAVLQICKADSAF
+756 GSRAVLQICKADGAF

-865 YAELNTQANRWAHRL
+865 YAELNTQSNRWAHRL

-963 RGESDDLQD
+963 TGESDDLQD

-1176 GAIGELFVGGEG
+1176 GAIGELYVGGEG

-1368 GIERVGRYDHF
+1368 GVERVGRYDHF

-1419 ALEVAPAQEPLP
+1419 ALEVAPAQEPQP
-1431 ILPVARDGDLPLSF
+1431 ILPVARDGELPLSF

-1501 EDRPQVQILPANG
+1501 EDRPLVQILPANG

-1524 HPAQADKLCRQA
+1524 HPAQADTLCRQA

-1553 IRLADEEHLF
+1553 VRLADEEHLF
-1563 LLTCHHIIS
+1563 LLTCHHIVS

-1577 GILLRELGALYGAL
+1577 GILLRELGALYGAV

-1789 GSVRDIPLPGMQ
+1789 GSVRDIPLPGLQ

-1866 HIDLLPP
+1866 HIDLLPL

-1907 PHATALVSGTESLS
+1907 PSATALVSGTESLS

-2015 EAVLPETLSAENPAP
+2015 EAALPETLSAENPAP

-2560 DAWLAAVQQV
+2560 DAWLAAMQQV
-2570 IERHD
+2570 IDRHD

-2610 GPIWRQLAASFDPL
+2610 GPIWQQLAASFDPL

-2715 SEPVLPFG
+2715 REPVLPFG

-2899 SLGVTAQVTETVD
+2899 SLGLTAQVTETVD

-2971 ALFEQQVRRTPN
+2971 ALFEQQVRRTPH
-2983 ATALVSGAES
+2983 ATALVSGTES

-3274 EADRVSVPI
+3274 EAERVSVPI

-3705 LLRDLGA
+3705 LLRELGA
-3712 LYGALRRGDADP
+3712 LYGALRRGDAD
-3724 LPPLPPLTLQYADYA
+3724 PLPPLTLQYADYA

-3874 RIRHA
+3874 RIRHT

-3942 YDLTLDLAERDEQIS
+3942 YDFTLDLAERDEQIS

-4021 QSCAHVLFEQWVQRT
+4021 QSSAHVLFEQWAQRT

-4061 AHQLIAQ
+4061 AHQFIAQ

-4097 AAYVPLDPHLPVAR
+4097 GAYVPLDPHLPVAR

-4132 EIAGEIACLRIDR
+4132 EIAGEIVCLRIDR

-4301 WLINA
+4301 RLINA

-4571 RVGLSAGVK
+4571 RVGLSAGVQ

-4719 KAELSLR
+4719 KAQLSLR
-4726 ELRLNPEEGEIGS
+4726 ELRLNPAEGEIGS

-5421 VGELHIGGVGVALGY
+5421 VGELHIGGV
-5436 LNRPELTAQRFL
+5436 
-5448 SDPFNPVGGG
+5448 
-5458 RMYRTGDLARY
+5458 
-5469 LPDGSLE
+5469 
-5476 YQGRCDQ
+5476 
-5483 QIKLRGFRIEPG
+5483 
-5495 EIEVQLAASPWVR
+5495 
-5508 EAVVQVCSTEHHP
+5508 
-5521 RLVAW
+5521 
-5526 IVPTAD
+5526 
-5532 VDRSALQGQLRA
+5532 
-5544 YLSERLPEYM
+5544 
-5554 VPSAYV
+5554 
-5560 WLDALPLTANG
+5560 
-5571 KLDRRA
+5571 
-5577 LPEPER
+5577 
-5583 AAVGTR
+5583 
-5589 EYVAPQG
+5589 
-5596 ETETTL
+5596 
-5602 ARVWCEL
+5602 
-5609 LEIGQIGR
+5609 
-5617 HDNFFE
+5617 
-5623 LGGHSLLAVRLS
+5623 
-5635 SQLRQQGITLPVQA
+5635 
-5649 IFNHPILA
+5649 
-5657 ELAERIDR
+5657 
-5665 RTAEAPMRKAVPARS
+5665 
-5680 SGSRPPLF
+5680 
-5688 FVPTGFG
+5688 
-5695 DHSYVFELAKEIDK
+5695 
-5709 TFPVYAVPWPAM
+5709 
-5721 EEKPATMSDMAASAV
+5721 
-5736 ALIREVQ
+5736 
-5743 PQGPYHLAGYSSGGV
+5743 
-5758 LAYAIAEQLQSAG
+5758 
-5771 EAVAFL
+5771 
-5777 GLIDTLRPVEAMH
+5777 
-5790 SPVQLL
+5790 
-5796 LNWVESTQERPD
+5796 
-5808 PQFCQ
+5808 
-5813 QLAELPL
+5813 
-5820 PEAIAAV
+5820 
-5827 QRAGIKTQ
+5827 
-5835 REEVADEAALW
+5835 
-5846 QQRHHYAKLVE
+5846 
-5857 ATLVQPASLKIHL
+5857 
-5870 FKAKQEQVSV
+5870 
-5880 NSQNAQFQAYWQ
+5880 
-5892 RIKQAGY
+5892 
-5899 CREDAS
+5899 
-5905 ALGWDKLLPPATVRV
+5905 
-5920 SQVNGDHVSMMEHP
+5920 
-5934 VHRRELGQHFN
+5934 
-5945 LALRE
+5945 
-5950 LGQA
+5950 

>member
-61 VKLLRQVIDAIVEET
+61 VKLLRQAIDAIVEET

-487 SLSHGAGCAAKMLLA
+487 SLSHGAGCAAKVLLA

-565 LSVGLV
+565 LSVGSV

-608 FPPGPGRQTD
+608 FPPGPGRQAD

-631 EKIAGEQVLAAAT
+631 EKIAGEHVLAAAT

-723 APQTWPTA
+723 ASQTWPTA

-756 GSRAVLQICKADSAF
+756 GSRAVLQICKADGAF

-1017 AADRWCLF
+1017 VADRWCLF

-1156 SRIPDLRLYLLGAD
+1156 SRIPDLRMYLLGAD

-1176 GAIGELFVGGEG
+1176 GAIGELYVGGEG

-1283 WVVPAPEAERA
+1283 WVVPAQEAERA

-1368 GIERVGRYDHF
+1368 GVERVGRYDHF

-1524 HPAQADKLCRQA
+1524 HPAQADTLCRQA

-1789 GSVRDIPLPGMQ
+1789 GSVRDIPLPGLQ

-1886 ERDYPLDQTLAA
+1886 ERDYPLDQTLTA

-1907 PHATALVSGTESLS
+1907 PDATALVSGTESLS

-2015 EAVLPETLSAENPAP
+2015 EAALPETLSAENPAP

-2195 WHCSREAE
+2195 WHCSREAD

-2221 DERGQPVPLGA
+2221 DEHGQPVPLGA

-2259 SDPFAPGGRMYRTG
+2259 ADPFAPGGRMYRTG

-2307 AALATHPA
+2307 AVLAAHPA

-2338 AADVA
+2338 AAGVA

-2409 LAAIWRELLNVER
+2409 LAAIWRELLNVEQ

-2506 DTVVAQVPGGVANVQ
+2506 DAVVAQVPGGVANVQ

-2560 DAWLAAVQQV
+2560 DAWLAAMQQV
-2570 IERHD
+2570 IDRHD

-2645 GSWCALQQW
+2645 GSWCALQKW

-2715 SEPVLPFG
+2715 REPVLPFG

-2750 RQARRLGVSLASL
+2750 QQARRLGVSLASL

-2971 ALFEQQVRRTPN
+2971 ALFEQQVRRTPH

-3232 SGEALPAALVAEFYR
+3232 SGEALPATLVAEFYR

-3274 EADRVSVPI
+3274 EAERVSVPI

-3322 NRPELTAER
+3322 HRPELTAER

-3705 LLRDLGA
+3705 LLRELGA

-3724 LPPLPPLTLQYADYA
+3724 LPPLPLQYADYA

-4243 AAALA
+4243 AAALV

-4301 WLINA
+4301 RLINA

-4398 ARYLADGNIDY
+4398 ARYLPDGNIDY

-4457 WVVPEADADR
+4457 WVVPEADAAR

-4571 RVGLSAGVK
+4571 RVGLSAGVQ

-5099 QQARL
+5099 QQAL
-5104 TPQAIALIQDAQRLS
+5104 QTPQAIALIQDAQRLS

-5206 TVEDREAEDHNGNP
+5206 TVEDREAEDHDGNP

>member
-61 VKLLRQVIDAIVEET
+61 VKLLRQAIDAIVEET

-212 QAFWR
+212 QTFWR

-487 SLSHGAGCAAKMLLA
+487 SLSHGAGCAAKVLLA

-565 LSVGLV
+565 LSVGSV

-608 FPPGPGRQTD
+608 FPPGPGRQAE

-723 APQTWPTA
+723 ASQTWPTA

-756 GSRAVLQICKADSAF
+756 GSRAVLQICKADGAF

-918 DPAYSGERLQYILA
+918 DPAYSGERLEYILA

-942 ELGRQALGDCEVPV
+942 ELGRQALGGCEVPV

-963 RGESDDLQD
+963 TGESDDLQD

-1017 AADRWCLF
+1017 AADSWCLF

-1156 SRIPDLRLYLLGAD
+1156 SRIPDLRMYLLGAD

-1176 GAIGELFVGGEG
+1176 GAIGELYVGGEG

-1283 WVVPAPEAERA
+1283 WVVPAQEAERA

-1368 GIERVGRYDHF
+1368 GVERVGRYDHF

-1524 HPAQADKLCRQA
+1524 HPAQADTLCRQA

-1789 GSVRDIPLPGMQ
+1789 GSVRDIPLPGLQ

-1866 HIDLLPP
+1866 HIDLLPL

-1907 PHATALVSGTESLS
+1907 PH
-1921 YAQLNARAN
+1921 
-1930 RLAHALI
+1930 
-1937 ARGVGPDSRVAVCAE
+1937 
-1952 RGLNMVTALFGI
+1952 
-1964 LKAGGAYVPLDPA
+1964 
-1977 YPGERL
+1977 
-1983 QYILQDADPVLLLA
+1983 
-1997 DAAGRAAL
+1997 
-2005 GEPATPQLAL
+2005 
-2015 EAVLPETLSAENPAP
+2015 
-2030 RAQAS
+2030 
-2035 HLAYVIYTSGS
+2035 
-2046 TGKPKGAMNEH
+2046 
-2057 RGVVNRLVWM
+2057 
-2067 QEAYGL
+2067 
-2073 TAADTVLQKT
+2073 
-2083 PFGFDV
+2083 
-2089 SVWEFFWP
+2089 
-2097 LMVGARLVMAK
+2097 
-2108 PEGHKDPDYLSRAIE
+2108 
-2123 QYGVTTLH
+2123 
-2131 FVPSM
+2131 
-2136 LQSFLADG
+2136 
-2144 QAATRCGQV
+2144 
-2153 VRVMCSGEALPAA
+2153 
-2166 LVAEFYRRLPQA
+2166 
-2178 ELHNLYGPTEA
+2178 
-2189 AVDVTA
+2189 
-2195 WHCSREAE
+2195 
-2203 RVSVPIGRPIAN
+2203 
-2215 TRIYLL
+2215 
-2221 DERGQPVPLGA
+2221 
-2232 VGELYIGGV
+2232 
-2241 QVARGYLNRP
+2241 
-2251 ELTAERFL
+2251 
-2259 SDPFAPGGRMYRTG
+2259 
-2273 DVARY
+2273 
-2278 LANGDIEYLGRN
+2278 
-2290 DQQVKI
+2290 
-2296 RGFRIECGEIE
+2296 
-2307 AALATHPA
+2307 
-2315 VREAVVDARAVGD
+2315 
-2328 DKRLVAWVVP
+2328 
-2338 AADVA
+2338 
-2343 EETLAGA
+2343 
-2350 LRQHVSAALPDYMVP
+2350 
-2365 SAWVVVAALPL
+2365 
-2376 SPNGKLDRRALP
+2376 
-2388 EPQGAQSQA
+2388 
-2397 AYEAPQGEHETL
+2397 
-2409 LAAIWRELLNVER
+2409 
-2422 VGRHDN
+2422 
-2428 FFELGGHS
+2428 
-2436 LLAVKLMAQLR
+2436 
-2447 RAGWGANVQTLFSTP
+2447 
-2462 TLSALAQAMS
+2462 
-2472 AQGEVD
+2472 
-2478 IPENRILPGGASIT
+2478 
-2492 PEMLPLA
+2492 
-2499 TLSQPEI
+2499 
-2506 DTVVAQVPGGVANVQ
+2506 
-2521 DIYALSPLQEGIL
+2521 
-2534 FHHLLAERGDPY
+2534 
-2546 QLSAVLRFDSRARL
+2546 
-2560 DAWLAAVQQV
+2560 
-2570 IERHD
+2570 
-2575 ILRTAFITQ
+2575 
-2584 GMSSPVQVVWRKAEL
+2584 
-2599 ALSERRFDPAD
+2599 
-2610 GPIWRQLAASFDPL
+2610 
-2624 QQRQDLTRAPLL
+2624 
-2636 NFTVTQEED
+2636 
-2645 GSWCALQQW
+2645 
-2654 HHLIGDHSTLAFME
+2654 
-2668 QEIGEILAGRGAQLG
+2668 
-2683 VAQPFRNAVAQA
+2683 
-2695 RLALS
+2695 
-2700 EAEHESF
+2700 
-2707 FRDMLADI
+2707 
-2715 SEPVLPFG
+2715 
-2723 LSDVHG
+2723 
-2729 EGRQIAC
+2729 
-2736 RYQALSS
+2736 
-2743 ALNLRLR
+2743 
-2750 RQARRLGVSLASL
+2750 
-2763 CHLAWAQVL
+2763 
-2772 ASVSGRDAVVFGT
+2772 
-2785 VLLGRLQGGEGAE
+2785 
-2798 RALGLFI
+2798 
-2805 NTLPLRLDI
+2805 
-2814 DRRGVETAAR
+2814 
-2824 EAHVRLSGLL
+2824 
-2834 AHEHAPLALAQR
+2834 
-2846 CSGVSPGAPLF
+2846 
-2857 SALLNYRH
+2857 
-2865 NNGEAV
+2865 
-2871 ALPEGVS
+2871 
-2878 LLSAEE
+2878 
-2884 RTNYPFVLSVEDGGD
+2884 
-2899 SLGVTAQVTETVD
+2899 
-2912 AQRVCD
+2912 
-2918 YMVQALSSLAQALE
+2918 
-2932 QAPETPVCSL
+2932 
-2942 AVVPEAER
+2942 
-2950 ELLLHGW
+2950 
-2957 NRTERDYPLDQTLA
+2957 
-2971 ALFEQQVRRTPN
+2971 

-3376 CGEIEAALATHPA
+3376 YGEIEAALATHPA

-3552 PPIEAMPRGAA
+3552 PPIEAMPRGTA

-3621 VTVEGQPQAHILP
+3621 VTVEGQSQAHILP

-3705 LLRDLGA
+3705 LLRELGA

-3724 LPPLPPLTLQYADYA
+3724 LPPLPPLPLQYADYA

-3781 SFSGG
+3781 SFSGR

-4021 QSCAHVLFEQWVQRT
+4021 QSSAHVLFEQWVQRT

-4097 AAYVPLDPHLPVAR
+4097 GAYVPLDPHLPVAR

-4301 WLINA
+4301 RLINA

-4398 ARYLADGNIDY
+4398 ARYLPDGNIDY

-4571 RVGLSAGVK
+4571 RVGLSAGVQ

-4719 KAELSLR
+4719 KAQLSLR
-4726 ELRLNPEEGEIGS
+4726 ELRLNPAEGEIGS

-5583 AAVGTR
+5583 KAVGTR
-5589 EYVAPQG
+5589 EYAAPQG

-5665 RTAEAPMRKAVPARS
+5665 RTTEAPLRKAVPARS

-5695 DHSYVFELAKEIDK
+5695 DHSYVFELAKEIDE
-5709 TFPVYAVPWPAM
+5709 TFPVYAVPWPAV

>member
-61 VKLLRQVIDAIVEET
+61 VKLLRQAIDAIVEET

-487 SLSHGAGCAAKMLLA
+487 SLSHGAGCAAKVLLA

-565 LSVGLV
+565 LSVGSV

-608 FPPGPGRQTD
+608 FPPGPGRQAD

-631 EKIAGEQVLAAAT
+631 EKIAGEHVLAAAT

-723 APQTWPTA
+723 ASQTWPTA

-756 GSRAVLQICKADSAF
+756 GSRAVLQICKADGAF

-1431 ILPVARDGDLPLSF
+1431 ILPVARDGELPLSF

-1524 HPAQADKLCRQA
+1524 HPAQADTLCRQA

-1563 LLTCHHIIS
+1563 LLTCHHIVS

-1789 GSVRDIPLPGMQ
+1789 GSVRDIPLPGLQ

-2015 EAVLPETLSAENPAP
+2015 EAALPETLSAENPAP
-2030 RAQAS
+2030 RAQASHLAYVIYTSGSTGKPKGAMNEHRGVVNRLVWMQEAYGLTAADTVLQKTPFGFDVSVWEFFWPLMVGARLVMAKPEGHKDPDYLSRAIEQYGVTTLHFVPSMLQSFLADGQAATRCGQVVRVMCSGEALPAALVAEFYRRLPQAELHNLYGPTEAAVDVTAWHCSREVERVSVPIGRPIANTRIYLLDERGQPVPLGAVGELYIGGVQVARGYLNRPELTAERFLSDPFAPGGRMYRTGDVARYLANGDIEYLGRNDQQVKIRGFRIECGEIEAALATHPAVREAVVDARAVGDDKRLVAWVVPAADVAEETLAGALRQHVSAALPDYMVPSAWVVVAALPLSPNGKLDRRALPEPQGAQSQAAYEAPQGEHETLLAAIWRELLNVERVGRHDNFFELGGHSLLAVKLMAQLRRAGWGANVQTLFSTPTLSALAQAMSAQGEVDIPENRILPGGASITPEMLPLATLSQPEIDAVVAQVPGGVANVQDIYALSPLQEGILFHHLLAERGDPYQLSAVLRFDSRARLDAWLAAMQQVIDRHDILRTAFITQGMSSPVQVVWRKAELALSERRFDPADGPIWRQLAASFDPLQQRQDLTRAPLLNFTVTQEEDGSWCALQQWHHLIGDHSTLAFMEQEIGEILAGRGAQLGVAQPFRNAVAQARLALNEAEHESFFRDMLADISEPVLPFGLSDVHGEGRQIACRYQALSSALNLRLRQQARRLGVSLASLCHLAWAQVLASVSGRDAVVFGTVLLGRLQGGEGAERALGLFINTLPLRLDIDRRGVETAAREAHVRLSGLLAHEHAPLALAQRCSGVSPGAPLFSALLNYRHNNGEAVALPEGVSLLSAEERTNYPFVLSVEDGGDSLGLTAQVTETVDAQRVCDYMVQALSSLAQALEQAPETPVCSLAVVPEAERELLLHGWNRTERDYPLDQTLAALFEQQVRRTPHATALVSGAESLSYAQLNARANRLAHALIARGVGPDSRVAVCAERGLNMVTALFGILKAGGAYVPLDPAYPGERLQYILQDADPVLLLADAAGRAALGEPATPQLALEAALPDTLSAENPERRAQAS

-2397 AYEAPQGEHETL
+2397 T
-2409 LAAIWRELLNVER
+2409 
-2422 VGRHDN
+2422 
-2428 FFELGGHS
+2428 
-2436 LLAVKLMAQLR
+2436 
-2447 RAGWGANVQTLFSTP
+2447 
-2462 TLSALAQAMS
+2462 
-2472 AQGEVD
+2472 
-2478 IPENRILPGGASIT
+2478 
-2492 PEMLPLA
+2492 
-2499 TLSQPEI
+2499 
-2506 DTVVAQVPGGVANVQ
+2506 
-2521 DIYALSPLQEGIL
+2521 
-2534 FHHLLAERGDPY
+2534 
-2546 QLSAVLRFDSRARL
+2546 
-2560 DAWLAAVQQV
+2560 
-2570 IERHD
+2570 
-2575 ILRTAFITQ
+2575 
-2584 GMSSPVQVVWRKAEL
+2584 
-2599 ALSERRFDPAD
+2599 
-2610 GPIWRQLAASFDPL
+2610 
-2624 QQRQDLTRAPLL
+2624 
-2636 NFTVTQEED
+2636 
-2645 GSWCALQQW
+2645 
-2654 HHLIGDHSTLAFME
+2654 
-2668 QEIGEILAGRGAQLG
+2668 
-2683 VAQPFRNAVAQA
+2683 
-2695 RLALS
+2695 
-2700 EAEHESF
+2700 
-2707 FRDMLADI
+2707 
-2715 SEPVLPFG
+2715 
-2723 LSDVHG
+2723 
-2729 EGRQIAC
+2729 
-2736 RYQALSS
+2736 
-2743 ALNLRLR
+2743 
-2750 RQARRLGVSLASL
+2750 
-2763 CHLAWAQVL
+2763 
-2772 ASVSGRDAVVFGT
+2772 
-2785 VLLGRLQGGEGAE
+2785 
-2798 RALGLFI
+2798 
-2805 NTLPLRLDI
+2805 
-2814 DRRGVETAAR
+2814 
-2824 EAHVRLSGLL
+2824 
-2834 AHEHAPLALAQR
+2834 
-2846 CSGVSPGAPLF
+2846 
-2857 SALLNYRH
+2857 
-2865 NNGEAV
+2865 
-2871 ALPEGVS
+2871 
-2878 LLSAEE
+2878 
-2884 RTNYPFVLSVEDGGD
+2884 
-2899 SLGVTAQVTETVD
+2899 
-2912 AQRVCD
+2912 
-2918 YMVQALSSLAQALE
+2918 
-2932 QAPETPVCSL
+2932 
-2942 AVVPEAER
+2942 
-2950 ELLLHGW
+2950 
-2957 NRTERDYPLDQTLA
+2957 
-2971 ALFEQQVRRTPN
+2971 
-2983 ATALVSGAES
+2983 
-2993 LSYAQLNAR
+2993 
-3002 ANRLAHAL
+3002 
-3010 IARGVGPDSR
+3010 
-3020 VAVCAERGLN
+3020 
-3030 MVTALFG
+3030 
-3037 ILKAGGAYVPLDPAY
+3037 
-3052 PGERLQYILQDAD
+3052 
-3065 PVLLLAD
+3065 
-3072 AAGRAALGEPVTPQL
+3072 
-3087 ALEAALPE
+3087 
-3095 TLSAENPAP
+3095 
-3104 RAQASHLA
+3104 
-3112 YVIYTSGSTG
+3112 
-3122 KPKGAMNEH
+3122 
-3131 RGVVNRLVW
+3131 
-3140 MQEAYGLTAA
+3140 
-3150 DTVLQKT
+3150 
-3157 PFGFDVSVWEFF
+3157 
-3169 WPLMVGARLVM
+3169 
-3180 AKPEGHKD
+3180 
-3188 PDYLSRAIEQ
+3188 
-3198 YGVTTLHF
+3198 
-3206 VPSMLQSFLAD
+3206 
-3217 GQAATRCGQVVRVMC
+3217 
-3232 SGEALPAALVAEFYR
+3232 
-3247 RLPQAELHNLYG
+3247 
-3259 PTEAA
+3259 
-3264 VDVTAWHCSR
+3264 
-3274 EADRVSVPI
+3274 
-3283 GRPIANTRIYLLDE
+3283 
-3297 RGQPVPLGAVGE
+3297 
-3309 LYIGGVQVARGYL
+3309 
-3322 NRPELTAER
+3322 
-3331 FLSDPF
+3331 
-3337 APGGRMYRTGDVAR
+3337 
-3351 YLANGDIEYLG
+3351 
-3362 RNDQQVKIR
+3362 
-3371 GFRIE
+3371 
-3376 CGEIEAALATHPA
+3376 
-3389 VREAVVD
+3389 
-3396 ARAVGDDKRLVAWV
+3396 
-3410 VPAADVAEETLAG
+3410 
-3423 ALRQHVSAAL
+3423 
-3433 PDYMVPSAW
+3433 
-3442 VVVAALPLSP
+3442 
-3452 NGKLDRRALPEPQ
+3452 
-3465 GAQSQAAYE
+3465 YE

-3712 LYGALRRGDADP
+3712 LYGALRRGDAD
-3724 LPPLPPLTLQYADYA
+3724 PLPPLTLQYADYA

-4301 WLINA
+4301 RLINA

-4571 RVGLSAGVK
+4571 RVGLSAGVQ

-5589 EYVAPQG
+5589 EYAAPQG

>member
-1 MNKQTDVKSG
+1 
-11 ELRTGAQAAAEKVEL
+11 
-26 HEMTIAQREL
+26 
-36 WLGENIS
+36 
-43 KELSFNIWGYGQV
+43 
-56 DGPLD
+56 
-61 VKLLRQVIDAIVEET
+61 
-76 PALQAHFVEKDGELY
+76 
-91 QYRAPRTHEPLFTLD
+91 
-106 LSKEPD
+106 
-112 PLQAAR
+112 
-118 RWMVAD
+118 
-124 AALPRRATGEEP
+124 
-136 FSFYVITLAPQRYV
+136 
-150 LYRRFHH
+150 
-157 MITDGRSA
+157 
-165 EEVMRRIAAYYN
+165 MRRIAAYYN

-212 QAFWR
+212 QTFWR

-487 SLSHGAGCAAKMLLA
+487 SLSHGAGCAAKVLLA

-565 LSVGLV
+565 LSVGSV

-608 FPPGPGRQTD
+608 FPPGPGRQAE

-723 APQTWPTA
+723 ASQTWPTA

-756 GSRAVLQICKADSAF
+756 GSRAVLQICKADGAF

-918 DPAYSGERLQYILA
+918 DPAYSGERLEYILA

-942 ELGRQALGDCEVPV
+942 ELGRQALGGCEVPV

-963 RGESDDLQD
+963 TGESDDLQD

-1017 AADRWCLF
+1017 AADSWCLF

-1156 SRIPDLRLYLLGAD
+1156 SRIPDLRMYLLGAD

-1176 GAIGELFVGGEG
+1176 GAIGELYVGGEG

-1283 WVVPAPEAERA
+1283 WVVPAQEAERA

-1368 GIERVGRYDHF
+1368 GVERVGRYDHF

-1524 HPAQADKLCRQA
+1524 HPAQADTLCRQA

-1789 GSVRDIPLPGMQ
+1789 GSVRDIPLPGLQ

-1866 HIDLLPP
+1866 HIDLLPL

-1907 PHATALVSGTESLS
+1907 PH
-1921 YAQLNARAN
+1921 
-1930 RLAHALI
+1930 
-1937 ARGVGPDSRVAVCAE
+1937 
-1952 RGLNMVTALFGI
+1952 
-1964 LKAGGAYVPLDPA
+1964 
-1977 YPGERL
+1977 
-1983 QYILQDADPVLLLA
+1983 
-1997 DAAGRAAL
+1997 
-2005 GEPATPQLAL
+2005 
-2015 EAVLPETLSAENPAP
+2015 
-2030 RAQAS
+2030 
-2035 HLAYVIYTSGS
+2035 
-2046 TGKPKGAMNEH
+2046 
-2057 RGVVNRLVWM
+2057 
-2067 QEAYGL
+2067 
-2073 TAADTVLQKT
+2073 
-2083 PFGFDV
+2083 
-2089 SVWEFFWP
+2089 
-2097 LMVGARLVMAK
+2097 
-2108 PEGHKDPDYLSRAIE
+2108 
-2123 QYGVTTLH
+2123 
-2131 FVPSM
+2131 
-2136 LQSFLADG
+2136 
-2144 QAATRCGQV
+2144 
-2153 VRVMCSGEALPAA
+2153 
-2166 LVAEFYRRLPQA
+2166 
-2178 ELHNLYGPTEA
+2178 
-2189 AVDVTA
+2189 
-2195 WHCSREAE
+2195 
-2203 RVSVPIGRPIAN
+2203 
-2215 TRIYLL
+2215 
-2221 DERGQPVPLGA
+2221 
-2232 VGELYIGGV
+2232 
-2241 QVARGYLNRP
+2241 
-2251 ELTAERFL
+2251 
-2259 SDPFAPGGRMYRTG
+2259 
-2273 DVARY
+2273 
-2278 LANGDIEYLGRN
+2278 
-2290 DQQVKI
+2290 
-2296 RGFRIECGEIE
+2296 
-2307 AALATHPA
+2307 
-2315 VREAVVDARAVGD
+2315 
-2328 DKRLVAWVVP
+2328 
-2338 AADVA
+2338 
-2343 EETLAGA
+2343 
-2350 LRQHVSAALPDYMVP
+2350 
-2365 SAWVVVAALPL
+2365 
-2376 SPNGKLDRRALP
+2376 
-2388 EPQGAQSQA
+2388 
-2397 AYEAPQGEHETL
+2397 
-2409 LAAIWRELLNVER
+2409 
-2422 VGRHDN
+2422 
-2428 FFELGGHS
+2428 
-2436 LLAVKLMAQLR
+2436 
-2447 RAGWGANVQTLFSTP
+2447 
-2462 TLSALAQAMS
+2462 
-2472 AQGEVD
+2472 
-2478 IPENRILPGGASIT
+2478 
-2492 PEMLPLA
+2492 
-2499 TLSQPEI
+2499 
-2506 DTVVAQVPGGVANVQ
+2506 
-2521 DIYALSPLQEGIL
+2521 
-2534 FHHLLAERGDPY
+2534 
-2546 QLSAVLRFDSRARL
+2546 
-2560 DAWLAAVQQV
+2560 
-2570 IERHD
+2570 
-2575 ILRTAFITQ
+2575 
-2584 GMSSPVQVVWRKAEL
+2584 
-2599 ALSERRFDPAD
+2599 
-2610 GPIWRQLAASFDPL
+2610 
-2624 QQRQDLTRAPLL
+2624 
-2636 NFTVTQEED
+2636 
-2645 GSWCALQQW
+2645 
-2654 HHLIGDHSTLAFME
+2654 
-2668 QEIGEILAGRGAQLG
+2668 
-2683 VAQPFRNAVAQA
+2683 
-2695 RLALS
+2695 
-2700 EAEHESF
+2700 
-2707 FRDMLADI
+2707 
-2715 SEPVLPFG
+2715 
-2723 LSDVHG
+2723 
-2729 EGRQIAC
+2729 
-2736 RYQALSS
+2736 
-2743 ALNLRLR
+2743 
-2750 RQARRLGVSLASL
+2750 
-2763 CHLAWAQVL
+2763 
-2772 ASVSGRDAVVFGT
+2772 
-2785 VLLGRLQGGEGAE
+2785 
-2798 RALGLFI
+2798 
-2805 NTLPLRLDI
+2805 
-2814 DRRGVETAAR
+2814 
-2824 EAHVRLSGLL
+2824 
-2834 AHEHAPLALAQR
+2834 
-2846 CSGVSPGAPLF
+2846 
-2857 SALLNYRH
+2857 
-2865 NNGEAV
+2865 
-2871 ALPEGVS
+2871 
-2878 LLSAEE
+2878 
-2884 RTNYPFVLSVEDGGD
+2884 
-2899 SLGVTAQVTETVD
+2899 
-2912 AQRVCD
+2912 
-2918 YMVQALSSLAQALE
+2918 
-2932 QAPETPVCSL
+2932 
-2942 AVVPEAER
+2942 
-2950 ELLLHGW
+2950 
-2957 NRTERDYPLDQTLA
+2957 
-2971 ALFEQQVRRTPN
+2971 

-3504 ELGGHSLLAVR
+3504 ELGGHSLLAVKLMAQLRRAGWGANVQTLFSTPTLSALAQAMSAQGEVDIPENRILPGGASITPEMLPLATLSQPEIDAVVAQVPGGVANVQDIYALSPLQEGILFHHLLAERGDPYQLSAVLRFDSRARLDAWLAAMQQVIDRHDILRTAFITQGMSSPVQVVWRKAELALSERRFDPADGPIWRQLAASFDPLQQRQDLTRAPLLNFTVTQEEDGSWCALQQWHHLIGDHSTLAFMEQEIGEILAGRGAQLGVAQPFRNAVAQARLALSEAEHESFFRDMLADISEPVLPFGLSDVHGEGRQIACRYQALSSALNLRLRRQARRLGVSLASLCHLAWAQVLASVSGRDAVVFGTVLLGRLQGGEGAERALGLFINTLPLRLDIDRRGVETAAREAHVRLSGLLAHEHAPLALAQRCSGVSPGAPLFSALLNYRHNNGEAVALPEGVSLLSAEERTNYPFVLSVEDGGDSLGLTAQVTETVDAQRVCDYMVQALSSLAQALEQAPETPVCSLAVVPEAERELLLHGWNRTERDYPLDQTLAALFEQQVRRTPHATALVSGTESLSYAQLNARANRLAHALIARGVGPDSRVAVCAERGLNMVTALFGILKAGGAYVPLDPAYPGERLQYILQDADPVLLLADAAGRAALGEPVTPQLALEAALPETLSAENPERRAQASHLAYVIYTSGSTGKPKGAMNEHRGVVNRLVWMQEAYGLTAADTVLQKTPFGFDVSVWEFFWPLMVGARLVMAKPEGHKDPDYLSRAIEQYGVTTLHFVPSMLQSFLADGQAATRCGQVVRVMCSGEALPATLVAEFYRRLPQAELHNLYGPTEAAVDVTAWHCSREAERVSVPIGRPIANTRIYLLDERGQPVPLGAVGELYIGGVQVARGYLHRPELTAERFLSDPFAPGGRMYRTGDVARYLANGDIEYLGRNDQQVKIRGFRIEYGEIEAALATHPAVREAVVDARAVGDDKRLVAWVVPAADVAEETLAGALRQHVSAALPDYMVPSAWVVVAALPLSPNGKLDRRALPEPQGAQSQAAYEAPQGEHETLLAAIWRELLNVERVGRHDNFFELGGHSLLAVR

-3552 PPIEAMPRGAA
+3552 PPIEAMPRGTA

-3621 VTVEGQPQAHILP
+3621 VTVEGQSQAHILP

-3705 LLRDLGA
+3705 LLRELGA

-3724 LPPLPPLTLQYADYA
+3724 LPPLPPLPLQYADYA

-3781 SFSGG
+3781 SFSGR

-4021 QSCAHVLFEQWVQRT
+4021 QSSAHVLFEQWVQRT

-4097 AAYVPLDPHLPVAR
+4097 GAYVPLDPHLPVAR

-4301 WLINA
+4301 RLINA

-4398 ARYLADGNIDY
+4398 ARYLPDGNIDY

-4571 RVGLSAGVK
+4571 RVGLSAGVQ

-4719 KAELSLR
+4719 KAQLSLR
-4726 ELRLNPEEGEIGS
+4726 ELRLNPAEGEIGS

-5583 AAVGTR
+5583 KAVGTR
-5589 EYVAPQG
+5589 EYAAPQG

-5665 RTAEAPMRKAVPARS
+5665 RTTEAPLRKAVPARS

-5695 DHSYVFELAKEIDK
+5695 DHSYVFELAKEIDE
-5709 TFPVYAVPWPAM
+5709 TFPVYAVPWPAV

>member
-61 VKLLRQVIDAIVEET
+61 VKLLRQAIDAIVEET

-318 SLAEFIQKVAAEIAK
+318 SLADFIQKVAAEIAK

-487 SLSHGAGCAAKMLLA
+487 SLSHGAGCAAKVLLA

-565 LSVGLV
+565 LSVGSV

-608 FPPGPGRQTD
+608 FPPGPGRQAD

-631 EKIAGEQVLAAAT
+631 EKIAGEHVLAAAT

-723 APQTWPTA
+723 ASQTWPTA

-756 GSRAVLQICKADSAF
+756 GSRAVLQICKADGAF

-1431 ILPVARDGDLPLSF
+1431 ILPVARDGELPLSF

-1524 HPAQADKLCRQA
+1524 HPAQADTLCRQA

-1563 LLTCHHIIS
+1563 LLTCHHIVS

-1789 GSVRDIPLPGMQ
+1789 GSVRDIPLPGLQ

-2015 EAVLPETLSAENPAP
+2015 EAALPETLSAENPAP
-2030 RAQAS
+2030 RAQASHLAYVIYTSGSTGKPKGAMNEHRGVVNRLVWMQEAYGLTAADTVLQKTPFGFDVSVWEFFWPLMVGARLVMAKPEGHKDPDYLSRAIEQYGVTTLHFVPSMLQSFLADGQAATRCGQVVRVMCSGEALPAALVAEFYRRLPQAELHNLYGPTEAAVDVTAWHCSREVERVSVPIGRPIANTRIYLLDERGQPVPLGAVGELYIGGVQVARGYLNRPELTAERFLSDPFAPGGRMYRTGDVARYLANGDIEYLGRNDQQVKIRGFRIECGEIEAALATHPAVREAVVDARAVGDDKRLVAWVVPAADVAEETLAGALRQHVSAALPDYMVPSAWVVVAALPLSPNGKLDRRALPEPQGAQSQAAYEAPQGEHETLLAAIWRELLNVERVGRHDNFFELGGHSLLAVKLMAQLRRAGWGANVQTLFSTPTLSALAQAMSAQGEVDIPENRILPGGASITPEMLPLATLSQPEIDAVVAQVPGGVANVQDIYALSPLQEGILFHHLLAERGDPYQLSAVLRFDSRARLDAWLAAMQQVIDRHDILRTAFITQGMSSPVQVVWRKAELALSERRFDPADGPIWRQLATSFDPLQQRQDLTRAPLLNFTVTQEEDGSWCALQQWHHLIGDHSTLAFMEQEIGEILAGRGAQLGVAQPFRNAVAQARLALNEAEHESFFRDMLADISEPVLPFGLSDVHGEGRQIACRYQALSSALNLRLRQQARRLGVSLASLCHLAWAQVLASVSGRDAVVFGTVLLGRLQGGEGAERALGLFINTLPLRLDIDRRGVETAAREAHVRLSGLLAHEHAPLALAQRCSGVSPGAPLFSALLNYRHNNGEAVALPEGVSLLSAEERTNYPFVLSVEDGGDSLGLTAQVTETVDAQRVCDYMVQALSSLAQALEQAPETPVCSLAVVPEAERELLLHGWNRTERDYPLDQTLAALFEQQVRRTPHATALVSGAESLSYAQLNARANRLAHALIARGVGPDSRVAVCAERGLNMVTALFGILKAGGAYVPLDPAYPGERLQYILQDADPVLLLADAAGRAALGEPATPQLALEAALPDTLSAENPERRAQAS

-2397 AYEAPQGEHETL
+2397 T
-2409 LAAIWRELLNVER
+2409 
-2422 VGRHDN
+2422 
-2428 FFELGGHS
+2428 
-2436 LLAVKLMAQLR
+2436 
-2447 RAGWGANVQTLFSTP
+2447 
-2462 TLSALAQAMS
+2462 
-2472 AQGEVD
+2472 
-2478 IPENRILPGGASIT
+2478 
-2492 PEMLPLA
+2492 
-2499 TLSQPEI
+2499 
-2506 DTVVAQVPGGVANVQ
+2506 
-2521 DIYALSPLQEGIL
+2521 
-2534 FHHLLAERGDPY
+2534 
-2546 QLSAVLRFDSRARL
+2546 
-2560 DAWLAAVQQV
+2560 
-2570 IERHD
+2570 
-2575 ILRTAFITQ
+2575 
-2584 GMSSPVQVVWRKAEL
+2584 
-2599 ALSERRFDPAD
+2599 
-2610 GPIWRQLAASFDPL
+2610 
-2624 QQRQDLTRAPLL
+2624 
-2636 NFTVTQEED
+2636 
-2645 GSWCALQQW
+2645 
-2654 HHLIGDHSTLAFME
+2654 
-2668 QEIGEILAGRGAQLG
+2668 
-2683 VAQPFRNAVAQA
+2683 
-2695 RLALS
+2695 
-2700 EAEHESF
+2700 
-2707 FRDMLADI
+2707 
-2715 SEPVLPFG
+2715 
-2723 LSDVHG
+2723 
-2729 EGRQIAC
+2729 
-2736 RYQALSS
+2736 
-2743 ALNLRLR
+2743 
-2750 RQARRLGVSLASL
+2750 
-2763 CHLAWAQVL
+2763 
-2772 ASVSGRDAVVFGT
+2772 
-2785 VLLGRLQGGEGAE
+2785 
-2798 RALGLFI
+2798 
-2805 NTLPLRLDI
+2805 
-2814 DRRGVETAAR
+2814 
-2824 EAHVRLSGLL
+2824 
-2834 AHEHAPLALAQR
+2834 
-2846 CSGVSPGAPLF
+2846 
-2857 SALLNYRH
+2857 
-2865 NNGEAV
+2865 
-2871 ALPEGVS
+2871 
-2878 LLSAEE
+2878 
-2884 RTNYPFVLSVEDGGD
+2884 
-2899 SLGVTAQVTETVD
+2899 
-2912 AQRVCD
+2912 
-2918 YMVQALSSLAQALE
+2918 
-2932 QAPETPVCSL
+2932 
-2942 AVVPEAER
+2942 
-2950 ELLLHGW
+2950 
-2957 NRTERDYPLDQTLA
+2957 
-2971 ALFEQQVRRTPN
+2971 
-2983 ATALVSGAES
+2983 
-2993 LSYAQLNAR
+2993 
-3002 ANRLAHAL
+3002 
-3010 IARGVGPDSR
+3010 
-3020 VAVCAERGLN
+3020 
-3030 MVTALFG
+3030 
-3037 ILKAGGAYVPLDPAY
+3037 
-3052 PGERLQYILQDAD
+3052 
-3065 PVLLLAD
+3065 
-3072 AAGRAALGEPVTPQL
+3072 
-3087 ALEAALPE
+3087 
-3095 TLSAENPAP
+3095 
-3104 RAQASHLA
+3104 
-3112 YVIYTSGSTG
+3112 
-3122 KPKGAMNEH
+3122 
-3131 RGVVNRLVW
+3131 
-3140 MQEAYGLTAA
+3140 
-3150 DTVLQKT
+3150 
-3157 PFGFDVSVWEFF
+3157 
-3169 WPLMVGARLVM
+3169 
-3180 AKPEGHKD
+3180 
-3188 PDYLSRAIEQ
+3188 
-3198 YGVTTLHF
+3198 
-3206 VPSMLQSFLAD
+3206 
-3217 GQAATRCGQVVRVMC
+3217 
-3232 SGEALPAALVAEFYR
+3232 
-3247 RLPQAELHNLYG
+3247 
-3259 PTEAA
+3259 
-3264 VDVTAWHCSR
+3264 
-3274 EADRVSVPI
+3274 
-3283 GRPIANTRIYLLDE
+3283 
-3297 RGQPVPLGAVGE
+3297 
-3309 LYIGGVQVARGYL
+3309 
-3322 NRPELTAER
+3322 
-3331 FLSDPF
+3331 
-3337 APGGRMYRTGDVAR
+3337 
-3351 YLANGDIEYLG
+3351 
-3362 RNDQQVKIR
+3362 
-3371 GFRIE
+3371 
-3376 CGEIEAALATHPA
+3376 
-3389 VREAVVD
+3389 
-3396 ARAVGDDKRLVAWV
+3396 
-3410 VPAADVAEETLAG
+3410 
-3423 ALRQHVSAAL
+3423 
-3433 PDYMVPSAW
+3433 
-3442 VVVAALPLSP
+3442 
-3452 NGKLDRRALPEPQ
+3452 
-3465 GAQSQAAYE
+3465 YE

-3712 LYGALRRGDADP
+3712 LYGALRRGDAD
-3724 LPPLPPLTLQYADYA
+3724 PLPPLTLQYADYA

-4301 WLINA
+4301 RLINA

-4571 RVGLSAGVK
+4571 RVGLSAGVQ

-5589 EYVAPQG
+5589 EYAAPQG